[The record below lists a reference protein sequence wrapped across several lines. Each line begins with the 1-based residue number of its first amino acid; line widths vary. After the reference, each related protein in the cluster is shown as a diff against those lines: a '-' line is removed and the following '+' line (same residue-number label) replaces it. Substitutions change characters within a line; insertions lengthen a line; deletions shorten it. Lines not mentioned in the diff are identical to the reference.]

1 MKKMKK
7 SKSLFAAILAVLSIG
22 LVSCGNENNPS
33 QPSNNPTTP
42 SNNSQT
48 PSVKNSYTF
57 DVNGELK
64 EGMTVT
70 LIFKNNGSAIVEQ
83 ASVVY
88 SVDDASK
95 ATVSGNKITFTGNG
109 TVKITATYKGET
121 IEKTVEVAEGEH
133 IYTIAEAKAASSD
146 LNNLIKMRGKVT
158 ASLGKSAY
166 ISDTTGGAYIYNWS
180 FNSADT
186 AITNKSFTVGQ
197 TVDITA
203 FIVHSNS
210 KDKNGNQNERGLQIS
225 NWNSEKRERVSGT
238 SAIVSTTEVEA
249 MKPIELDEA
258 GYKALTYDKVGNLYT
273 FEAEYVSGNP
283 KEKGVNVKFKL
294 GNTDIVLR
302 TDKYDPASPSD
313 TLVTG
318 KKYKITAPLSW
329 FNGAQFAYASSGVS
343 IVEAD
348 AKPLEVSYTGNA
360 YVGQKVTLETTASGV
375 KVTEGVT
382 YTIEEGIDLASLE
395 NGVLTI
401 TGEGTIKVKATY
413 VKDGK
418 TLTAEVTINATAL
431 ALSKLSELKSMTSGK
446 VKSRGYV
453 MGYTGT
459 PRIDYGLYDKVFIAD
474 GEDYFILYKVKP
486 EQLTGINVG
495 DLIEFTGDIS
505 HFPNGSV
512 TTYETRNNVIT
523 KLTEADPS
531 IVKPTATE
539 LTSSSATF
547 TFGQDNISKAYKIN
561 QGVVISNT
569 EDSSGNMTVKFTLG
583 SNEYDLFMDSRD
595 YEITKDPFTKLTVGT
610 VFNANVFAAASNFF
624 CPSNI
629 EIISQQ
635 EVLTMDK
642 EKAEINIHGNDKT
655 LQLNATYT
663 GGSNTDPIVWSSS
676 AESVATVDQN
686 GLVTGVAVG
695 ETIITAKKSETLSV
709 QAKITVVD
717 ENITKVKVSFNSDIA
732 DLLTIDDSA
741 KTATLT
747 TQGITFLIKQEGS
760 PTPLSQM
767 KDYLSSSNSLRFYQG
782 YSMEIS
788 VASGTIK
795 AIKPDSYA
803 KKAFTAKNISSTDF
817 TVTDIDTVS
826 MKNTT
831 SSKISMKAVKQVQIF
846 SLEFTLGE

>member
-22 LVSCGNENNPS
+22 LVSCGNESS
-33 QPSNNPTTP
+33 QPSSNPTTP

-109 TVKITATYKGET
+109 SVKITATYKGET

-133 IYTIAEAKAASSD
+133 IYTIAEAKAATSD
-146 LNNLIKMRGKVT
+146 MNNLIKMRGKVT

-180 FNSADT
+180 FNNADT

-203 FIVHSNS
+203 FIVHSN
-210 KDKNGNQNERGLQIS
+210 NGGERGLQIS
-225 NWNSEKRERVSGT
+225 NWNSEKKERVNGT

-258 GYKALTYDKVGNLYT
+258 GFKALTSDKVGNLYT
-273 FEAEYVSGNP
+273 FEAEYVSGKP
-283 KEKGVNVKFKL
+283 SKGTGVNVKFKL

-302 TDKYDPASPSD
+302 TDSYDPAVPSD

-360 YVGQKVTLETTASGV
+360 YVGEIVNLETTANGV

-382 YTIEEGIDLASLE
+382 YTIEEGSDLASLE
-395 NGVLTI
+395 NDVLTI

-453 MGYTGT
+453 MGHTGT
-459 PRIDYGLYDKVFIAD
+459 PRSDYGLYDKVFVAD
-474 GEDYFILYKVKP
+474 GEDYFILYKVQP
-486 EQLTGINVG
+486 EQLTGIKVG

-505 HFPNGSV
+505 HYANGSV
-512 TTYETRNNVIT
+512 TTYETKNNVIT
-523 KLTEADPS
+523 KLTEADSS

-539 LTSSSATF
+539 LTSTSAAF
-547 TFGQDNISKAYKIN
+547 AFGQANISKAYKIN
-561 QGVVISNT
+561 QGVVVSNT

-595 YEITKDPFTKLTVGT
+595 YEITKDPFTKLTAGA
-610 VFNANVFAAASNFF
+610 VFNANVFAAATNFF

-629 EIISQQ
+629 EITSQQ
-635 EVLTMDK
+635 EVFTMDK

-695 ETIITAKKSETLSV
+695 ETIITAKKSETLKA
-709 QAKITVVD
+709 QARITVVD
-717 ENITKVKVSFNSDIA
+717 ENITTVTVSFNSDIA

-760 PTPLSQM
+760 TTPLSDM
-767 KDYLSSSNSLRFYQG
+767 KKYLSNNSLRFYKG

-795 AIKPDSYA
+795 AIKPDSYSS
-803 KKAFTAKNISSTDF
+803 KAFTKDNI
-817 TVTDIDTVS
+817 
-826 MKNTT
+826 
-831 SSKISMKAVKQVQIF
+831 Q
-846 SLEFTLGE
+846 

>member
-22 LVSCGNENNPS
+22 LVSCGNESS

-109 TVKITATYKGET
+109 SIKITATYKGET

-146 LNNLIKMRGKVT
+146 ASHLIKMRGKVT
-158 ASLGKSAY
+158 ASLGTSAY

-180 FNSADT
+180 YNNADT
-186 AITNKSFTVGQ
+186 AITNKAFTVGQ

-203 FIVHSNS
+203 FIVHST
-210 KDKNGNQNERGLQIS
+210 NGGERGLQIS
-225 NWNSEKRERVSGT
+225 NYNSGSRVSGT

-313 TLVTG
+313 TLVAG

-343 IVEAD
+343 IVETD
-348 AKPLEVSYTGNA
+348 SKPLEVSYTGNA

-382 YTIEEGIDLASLE
+382 YTIEEGSNLASLE

-418 TLTAEVTINATAL
+418 TLTAEVTINATSL
-431 ALSKLSELKSMTSGK
+431 TLSKLSELKSMTSGK
-446 VKSRGYV
+446 VKSRGYI

-459 PRIDYGLYDKVFIAD
+459 PRSDSGLYDKVFIAD
-474 GEDYFILYKVKP
+474 GEDYFILYKVQPK
-486 EQLTGINVG
+486 QLTGINVG

-505 HFPNGSV
+505 HYLNESV
-512 TTYETRNNVIT
+512 TTYETKNNVIT
-523 KLTEADPS
+523 KLTETDSS
-531 IVKPTATE
+531 IIKPTATE
-539 LTSSSATF
+539 LTSSSAVF
-547 TFGQDNISKAYKIN
+547 AFGQANISKAYKIN
-561 QGVVISNT
+561 QGVVVSNT
-569 EDSSGNMTVKFTLG
+569 EDSKGNMTVKFTLG
-583 SNEYDLFMDSRD
+583 SNEYDLFMDKRD
-595 YEITKDPFTKLTVGT
+595 YDITKDPFTKLKAGA
-610 VFNANVFAAASNFF
+610 VFNADVFAAASNFF

-629 EIISQQ
+629 QITGEQ
-635 EVLTMDK
+635 EVLTLDK
-642 EKAEINIHGNDKT
+642 KEGTINIHDNNKT

-663 GGSNTDPIVWSSS
+663 GTNASAIVWSSS

-695 ETIITAKKSETLSV
+695 ETIITAKKSETLKV

-717 ENITKVKVSFNSDIA
+717 KNVTTVTIKSTDFGLSGVQKSIVDKTIKGLNFKISGPNTSGICNFKPNYFGIYKGNKIEISCNLGLINKVIFTCNANGTAKGGPKNFTGTNYTAGEEETGIWELATGASSLSLTASEAQVQIT
-732 DLLTIDDSA
+732 
-741 KTATLT
+741 
-747 TQGITFLIKQEGS
+747 Q
-760 PTPLSQM
+760 
-767 KDYLSSSNSLRFYQG
+767 
-782 YSMEIS
+782 MEIS
-788 VASGTIK
+788 YIPSA
-795 AIKPDSYA
+795 
-803 KKAFTAKNISSTDF
+803 
-817 TVTDIDTVS
+817 
-826 MKNTT
+826 
-831 SSKISMKAVKQVQIF
+831 
-846 SLEFTLGE
+846 E

>member
-22 LVSCGNENNPS
+22 LVSCGNES
-33 QPSNNPTTP
+33 SQQPSNNPTTP

-109 TVKITATYKGET
+109 SIKITATYKGET

-133 IYTIAEAKAASSD
+133 IYTIAEAKAAKSD

-203 FIVHSNS
+203 FIVHST
-210 KDKNGNQNERGLQIS
+210 NGGERGLQIS
-225 NWNSEKRERVSGT
+225 NWNSEKKERVSGT

-258 GYKALTYDKVGNLYT
+258 GFKALTSDKVGNLYT
-273 FEAEYVSGNP
+273 FEAEYVSGKP
-283 KEKGVNVKFKL
+283 SKGTGANVKFKL

-302 TDKYDPASPSD
+302 TDSYDPAVPSD

-343 IVEAD
+343 IVDAD
-348 AKPLEVSYTGNA
+348 SKPLEVSYTGDA
-360 YVGQKVTLETTASGV
+360 YVGEFVNLVTTASGV

-382 YTIEEGIDLASLE
+382 YTIEEGSNLASLA

-418 TLTAEVTINATAL
+418 TLTAEVTINATNL
-431 ALSKLSELKSMTSGK
+431 TLSKLSELKSKTKGKK

-453 MGYTGT
+453 MGYTET
-459 PRIDYGLYDKVFIAD
+459 PRSQSGLYDKVFIAD
-474 GEDYFILYKVKP
+474 GEDYFILYQVQP
-486 EQLTGINVG
+486 EQLAGINVG
-495 DLIEFTGDIS
+495 DLIEFTGYIQNYEQPD
-505 HFPNGSV
+505 V
-512 TTYETRNNVIT
+512 TTYETVSNVIT
-523 KLTEADPS
+523 KLTETDSS

-539 LTSSSATF
+539 LTSSSAAF
-547 TFGQDNISKAYKIN
+547 AFGQANISKAYKIN

-569 EDSSGNMTVKFTLG
+569 KDSKGNMIVKFTLG

-595 YEITKDPFTKLTVGT
+595 YDITKDPFTKLTVGA
-610 VFNANVFAAASNFF
+610 VFNADVFAAATNFF

-629 EIISQQ
+629 EITSQQ
-635 EVLTMDK
+635 EVLTLDK
-642 EKAEINIHGNDKT
+642 EEGTINIHGNDKT
-655 LQLNATYT
+655 LQLNATY
-663 GGSNTDPIVWSSS
+663 GGTNTAPIVWSSS
-676 AESVATVDQN
+676 VESVATVNQN

-695 ETIITAKKSETLSV
+695 ETIITAKKSETLYV

-717 ENITKVKVSFNSDIA
+717 ENITKVTISASDLTEMETAGAVNQEVKGIKFEISNGIVNVANIRVYQDQTLKLTSNIGLMTKVVFTCTASGD
-732 DLLTIDDSA
+732 A
-741 KTATLT
+741 KYGPGCFTGTNYTAGEEETGTWELAAGASSLTLT
-747 TQGITFLIKQEGS
+747 ASKKQVRITQ
-760 PTPLSQM
+760 
-767 KDYLSSSNSLRFYQG
+767 
-782 YSMEIS
+782 MEIS
-788 VASGTIK
+788 YIPSA
-795 AIKPDSYA
+795 
-803 KKAFTAKNISSTDF
+803 
-817 TVTDIDTVS
+817 
-826 MKNTT
+826 
-831 SSKISMKAVKQVQIF
+831 
-846 SLEFTLGE
+846 E

>member
-22 LVSCGNENNPS
+22 LVSCGNEKNPS
-33 QPSNNPTTP
+33 QQP

-109 TVKITATYKGET
+109 SIKITATYKGET

-133 IYTIAEAKAASSD
+133 IYTIAEAKAAKSD

-180 FNSADT
+180 SNNADT

-203 FIVHSNS
+203 FIVHST
-210 KDKNGNQNERGLQIS
+210 NGGERGLQIS
-225 NWNSEKRERVSGT
+225 NWNSEKKERVSGT

-258 GYKALTYDKVGNLYT
+258 GFKALTYDKVGNLYT
-273 FEAEYVSGNP
+273 FEAEYVSGKP
-283 KEKGVNVKFKL
+283 SKGTGANVKFKL

-302 TDKYDPASPSD
+302 TDSYDPAVPSD

-348 AKPLEVSYTGNA
+348 SEPLEVSYTGNA
-360 YVGQKVTLETTASGV
+360 YVGEIVNLETTASGV

-382 YTIEEGIDLASLE
+382 YTIEEGSNLASLE

-431 ALSKLSELKSMTSGK
+431 TLSKLSELKSKTTGK

-459 PRIDYGLYDKVFIAD
+459 PRSDSGLYDKVFVAD
-474 GEDYFILYKVKP
+474 GEDYFILYKVQP

-495 DLIEFTGDIS
+495 DLIEFTGDIQ
-505 HFPNGSV
+505 HYKQADV
-512 TTYETRNNVIT
+512 TTYETAHNVIT
-523 KLTEADPS
+523 KLTETDSS

-539 LTSSSATF
+539 LTSSSAAF
-547 TFGQDNISKAYKIN
+547 AFGQANISKAYKIN
-561 QGVVISNT
+561 QGVVVSNT
-569 EDSSGNMTVKFTLG
+569 ENSKGNMTVKFTLG
-583 SNEYDLFMDSRD
+583 LNEYDLFMDSRD
-595 YEITKDPFTKLTVGT
+595 YDITKDPFTKLKAGA
-610 VFNANVFAAASNFF
+610 VFNADVFAAATNFF

-629 EIISQQ
+629 EITGEQ
-635 EVLTMDK
+635 EVLTLDK
-642 EKAEINIHGNDKT
+642 KEGEINIRGNDKT

-663 GGSNTDPIVWSSS
+663 GSNTAAIVWSSS

-695 ETIITAKKSETLSV
+695 ETTITAKKSETLYV
-709 QAKITVVD
+709 EAKITVVD
-717 ENITKVKVSFNSDIA
+717 ENLTKVTVSFNSDIA
-732 DLLTIDDSA
+732 DLLTIDNSA

-747 TQGITFLIKQEGS
+747 TQGITFLIKQEDS

-767 KDYLSSSNSLRFYQG
+767 KDYLSRNSLRFYKG

-803 KKAFTAKNISSTDF
+803 KKAFTADNISSNDF

-831 SSKISMKAVKQVQIF
+831 SSKISMTAVSQVQIY
-846 SLEFTLGE
+846 SLEFTLGD

>member
-109 TVKITATYKGET
+109 SIKITATYKGET

-146 LNNLIKMRGKVT
+146 ASHLIKMRGKVT
-158 ASLGKSAY
+158 ASLGTSAY

-180 FNSADT
+180 YNNADT
-186 AITNKSFTVGQ
+186 AITNKAFTVGQ

-203 FIVHSNS
+203 FIVHST
-210 KDKNGNQNERGLQIS
+210 NGGERGLQIS
-225 NWNSEKRERVSGT
+225 NYNSGSRVSGT

-283 KEKGVNVKFKL
+283 KDKGVNVKFKL

-348 AKPLEVSYTGNA
+348 AKPLEVSYTGNT
-360 YVGQKVTLETTASGV
+360 YVGDKVTLVTTASGV

-382 YTIEEGIDLASLE
+382 YTIEEGSDLASLE

-418 TLTAEVTINATAL
+418 TLTAEVTINATSL
-431 ALSKLSELKSMTSGK
+431 TLSKLSKLKSMTEGKK

-453 MGYTGT
+453 MGHTGT
-459 PRIDYGLYDKVFIAD
+459 PRSDSGLYDKVFVAD
-474 GEDYFILYKVKP
+474 GEDYFILYKVLP

-495 DLIEFTGDIS
+495 DLIEFTGYIKNYKQSD
-505 HFPNGSV
+505 V
-512 TTYETRNNVIT
+512 TTYETVTNVIT
-523 KLTEADPS
+523 KLTEADSS

-539 LTSSSATF
+539 LTSSSAAF
-547 TFGQDNISKAYKIN
+547 AFGQANISKAFKIN
-561 QGVVISNT
+561 QGVVVSNT
-569 EDSSGNMTVKFTLG
+569 EDSKGNMTVKFTLG
-583 SNEYDLFMDSRD
+583 SNEYNLFMDSRD
-595 YEITKDPFTKLTVGT
+595 YDITNDPFTNLKVGA

-629 EIISQQ
+629 EISGQQ

-642 EKAEINIHGNDKT
+642 KEGTINIHGDDKT
-655 LQLNATYT
+655 LQLKATYT
-663 GGSNTDPIVWSSS
+663 GSNTGAITWSSS
-676 AESVATVDQN
+676 VESVATVDQN

-695 ETIITAKKSETLSV
+695 ETIITAKKSETLYA

-717 ENITKVKVSFNSDIA
+717 KNVTTVTIKPTDFGLTDVQKTSVDKTIKGLNFKISGSNTSGICTFKADCFGIYKGNKIEISSTLGLINKVIFTCKANGTAKYGPGNFTGANYTAGTENTGIWELAAGASSLSLTASEAQVRIT
-732 DLLTIDDSA
+732 
-741 KTATLT
+741 
-747 TQGITFLIKQEGS
+747 Q
-760 PTPLSQM
+760 
-767 KDYLSSSNSLRFYQG
+767 
-782 YSMEIS
+782 MEIS
-788 VASGTIK
+788 YIS
-795 AIKPDSYA
+795 
-803 KKAFTAKNISSTDF
+803 TA
-817 TVTDIDTVS
+817 
-826 MKNTT
+826 
-831 SSKISMKAVKQVQIF
+831 
-846 SLEFTLGE
+846 E

>member
-48 PSVKNSYTF
+48 PSVKSSYTF

-109 TVKITATYKGET
+109 SVKITATYKGET
-121 IEKTVEVAEGEH
+121 IEKTIEVAEGEH
-133 IYTIAEAKAASSD
+133 IYTIAEAKAATSD
-146 LNNLIKMRGKVT
+146 ANNLIKMRGKVT
-158 ASLGKSAY
+158 ASLGTSAY
-166 ISDTTGGAYIYNWS
+166 ISDSTGGAYIYNWS
-180 FNSADT
+180 LNNADT

-203 FIVHSNS
+203 FIVHSTN
-210 KDKNGNQNERGLQIS
+210 KGERGLQIS
-225 NWNSEKRERVSGT
+225 NYNSGSRVSGT

-313 TLVTG
+313 TLVAG

-360 YVGQKVTLETTASGV
+360 YVGKEVTLVTTASGV

-382 YTIEEGIDLASLE
+382 YTIEEGSDLASLE
-395 NGVLTI
+395 NDVLTI

-453 MGYTGT
+453 MGHTGT
-459 PRIDYGLYDKVFIAD
+459 PRSDYGLYDKVFVAD
-474 GEDYFILYKVKP
+474 GEDYFILYKVQP
-486 EQLTGINVG
+486 EQLTGIKVG

-505 HFPNGSV
+505 HYANGSV
-512 TTYETRNNVIT
+512 TTYETKNNVIT
-523 KLTEADPS
+523 KLTEADSS

-539 LTSSSATF
+539 LTSTSAAF
-547 TFGQDNISKAYKIN
+547 AFGQANISKAFKIN
-561 QGVVISNT
+561 QGVVVSNT

-595 YEITKDPFTKLTVGT
+595 YEITKDPFTKLTAGA
-610 VFNANVFAAASNFF
+610 VFNANVFAAATNFF

-629 EIISQQ
+629 EITSQQ
-635 EVLTMDK
+635 EVFTMDK

-695 ETIITAKKSETLSV
+695 ETIITAKKSETLKA
-709 QAKITVVD
+709 QARITVVD
-717 ENITKVKVSFNSDIA
+717 ENITTVTVSFNSDIA

-760 PTPLSQM
+760 TTPLSDM
-767 KDYLSSSNSLRFYQG
+767 KKYLSNNSLRFYKG

-795 AIKPDSYA
+795 AIKPDSYSS
-803 KKAFTAKNISSTDF
+803 KAFTKDNIQSNDF

-831 SSKISMKAVKQVQIF
+831 SSKISMTARNQVRIF
-846 SLEFTLGE
+846 SLEFTLGD

>member
-109 TVKITATYKGET
+109 SIKITATYKGET

-133 IYTIAEAKAASSD
+133 IYTIAEAKAAKSD
-146 LNNLIKMRGKVT
+146 ANNLIKMRGKVT
-158 ASLGKSAY
+158 ASLGTSAY

-180 FNSADT
+180 FNNADT

-225 NWNSEKRERVSGT
+225 NYNSGSRVSGT

-273 FEAEYVSGNP
+273 FEAEYVTGKPSKGT
-283 KEKGVNVKFKL
+283 GVNVKFKL

-302 TDKYDPASPSD
+302 TDKFDPAAPSD
-313 TLVTG
+313 TLVAG

-343 IVEAD
+343 IVDAD
-348 AKPLEVSYTGNA
+348 AKPLEVSYTGDA
-360 YVGQKVTLETTASGV
+360 YVGKEVTLVTTANGV

-382 YTIEEGIDLASLE
+382 YTIEEGSDLASLE
-395 NGVLTI
+395 NDVLTI

-459 PRIDYGLYDKVFIAD
+459 PRIDSGLYDKVFIAD

-486 EQLTGINVG
+486 EQLNGINVG
-495 DLIEFTGDIS
+495 DLIEFTGDIQ
-505 HFPNGSV
+505 HYKQGDV
-512 TTYETRNNVIT
+512 TTYETKNNVIT
-523 KLTEADPS
+523 KLTEADSS

-539 LTSSSATF
+539 LTSTSAAF
-547 TFGQDNISKAYKIN
+547 AFGQANISKAYKIN
-561 QGVVISNT
+561 QGVVVSNT
-569 EDSSGNMTVKFTLG
+569 EVSNENMTVKFTLG

-595 YEITKDPFTKLTVGT
+595 YDITKDPFTKLTVGA

-629 EIISQQ
+629 EITSQQ
-635 EVLTMDK
+635 EGLTLDK
-642 EKAEINIHGNDKT
+642 EEGTINIHGNDKT
-655 LQLNATYT
+655 LQLNATY
-663 GGSNTDPIVWSSS
+663 GGTNTAPIVWSSS
-676 AESVATVDQN
+676 VESVATVNQN

-695 ETIITAKKSETLSV
+695 ETIITAKKSETLYV

-717 ENITKVKVSFNSDIA
+717 ENITKVTISASDLTEMETAGAVNQEVKGIKFEISNGIVNVANIRVYQGQTLKLTSNIGLMTKVVFTCTASGD
-732 DLLTIDDSA
+732 A
-741 KTATLT
+741 KYGPGCFTGTNYTAGEEETGTWELAAGASSLTLT
-747 TQGITFLIKQEGS
+747 ASKKQVRITQ
-760 PTPLSQM
+760 
-767 KDYLSSSNSLRFYQG
+767 
-782 YSMEIS
+782 MEIS
-788 VASGTIK
+788 YIPSA
-795 AIKPDSYA
+795 
-803 KKAFTAKNISSTDF
+803 
-817 TVTDIDTVS
+817 
-826 MKNTT
+826 
-831 SSKISMKAVKQVQIF
+831 
-846 SLEFTLGE
+846 E

>member
-109 TVKITATYKGET
+109 SVKITATYKGET

-133 IYTIAEAKAASSD
+133 IYTIAEAKAATSNA
-146 LNNLIKMRGKVT
+146 NNLIKMRGKVT
-158 ASLGKSAY
+158 ASLGTSAY
-166 ISDTTGGAYIYNWS
+166 ISDSTGGAYIYNWS
-180 FNSADT
+180 FNNADT

-203 FIVHSNS
+203 FIVHSTN
-210 KDKNGNQNERGLQIS
+210 KGERGLQIS
-225 NWNSEKRERVSGT
+225 NFNSGSRVSGT

-313 TLVTG
+313 TLVAG

-360 YVGQKVTLETTASGV
+360 YVGKEVTLVTTANGV

-382 YTIEEGIDLASLE
+382 YTIEEGSNLASLA
-395 NGVLTI
+395 NDVLTI

-453 MGYTGT
+453 MGHTGT
-459 PRIDYGLYDKVFIAD
+459 PRSDYGLYDKVFVAD
-474 GEDYFILYKVKP
+474 GEDYFILYKVQP
-486 EQLTGINVG
+486 EQLTGIKVG

-505 HFPNGSV
+505 HYANGSV
-512 TTYETRNNVIT
+512 TTYETKNNVIT
-523 KLTEADPS
+523 KLTEADSP

-539 LTSSSATF
+539 LTSTSAAF
-547 TFGQDNISKAYKIN
+547 AFGQTTISKAYKIN
-561 QGVVISNT
+561 QGVVVSNT

-595 YEITKDPFTKLTVGT
+595 YDITKDPFTKLTAGA
-610 VFNANVFAAASNFF
+610 VFNANVFAAATNFF

-629 EIISQQ
+629 EITSQQ
-635 EVLTMDK
+635 EVFTMDK

-655 LQLNATYT
+655 LQLNATYA

-695 ETIITAKKSETLSV
+695 EAIITAKKSETLKV

-717 ENITKVKVSFNSDIA
+717 VNITKVTVAFNSEIA

-760 PTPLSQM
+760 NTPLSQM
-767 KDYLSSSNSLRFYQG
+767 KDYLSRNSLRFYKG

-803 KKAFTAKNISSTDF
+803 KKAFTADNISSDDF

-831 SSKISMKAVKQVQIF
+831 SSKISMKAENQVQIF

>member
-109 TVKITATYKGET
+109 SIKITATYKGET

-133 IYTIAEAKAASSD
+133 IYTIAEAKAATSD

-166 ISDTTGGAYIYNWS
+166 ISDSTGGAYIYNWS
-180 FNSADT
+180 FNNADT

-203 FIVHSNS
+203 FIVHST
-210 KDKNGNQNERGLQIS
+210 NGGERGLQIS
-225 NWNSEKRERVSGT
+225 NWNSEKKERVNGT

-249 MKPIELDEA
+249 MEPIELDEA
-258 GYKALTYDKVGNLYT
+258 GFKALTYDKVGNLYT
-273 FEAEYVSGNP
+273 FEAEYVSGKP
-283 KEKGVNVKFKL
+283 SKGTGVNVKFKL

-302 TDKYDPASPSD
+302 TDSYDPAVPSD
-313 TLVTG
+313 TLVAG

-348 AKPLEVSYTGNA
+348 SKPLEVSYTGNA
-360 YVGQKVTLETTASGV
+360 YVGEFVNLVTTASGV

-382 YTIEEGIDLASLE
+382 YTIEEGSNLASLE

-431 ALSKLSELKSMTSGK
+431 TLSKLSALKSMTTGK

-459 PRIDYGLYDKVFIAD
+459 PRSDSGLYDKVFIAD

-495 DLIEFTGDIS
+495 DLIEFTGDIQ
-505 HFPNGSV
+505 HYKQGDV
-512 TTYETRNNVIT
+512 TTYETAHNVIT
-523 KLTEADPS
+523 KLTEADSS

-539 LTSSSATF
+539 LTSSSAAF
-547 TFGQDNISKAYKIN
+547 TFGQANISKAYKIN
-561 QGVVISNT
+561 QAVVISNT
-569 EDSSGNMTVKFTLG
+569 EDSKGNMTVKFTLG
-583 SNEYDLFMDSRD
+583 SNEYELFMDSRD
-595 YEITKDPFTKLTVGT
+595 YDITKDPFTKLKAGAA
-610 VFNANVFAAASNFF
+610 FNADVFAAATNFF

-629 EIISQQ
+629 EITGEQ
-635 EVLTMDK
+635 EVLTLDK
-642 EKAEINIHGNDKT
+642 KEGEINIRGNDKT

-695 ETIITAKKSETLSV
+695 ETIITAKKSETLKA

-717 ENITKVKVSFNSDIA
+717 ENITKVTVSFSSDIA
-732 DLLTIDDSA
+732 DLLTIDNSA

-747 TQGITFLIKQEGS
+747 TQGITFLIKQEDS

-767 KDYLSSSNSLRFYQG
+767 KDYLSRNSLRFYKG

-803 KKAFTAKNISSTDF
+803 KKGFTADNISSNDF

-831 SSKISMKAVKQVQIF
+831 SSKISMTAVSQVQIY
-846 SLEFTLGE
+846 SLEFTLGD

>member
-109 TVKITATYKGET
+109 SVKITATYKGET

-146 LNNLIKMRGKVT
+146 ASHLIKMRGKVT
-158 ASLGKSAY
+158 ASLGTSAY

-180 FNSADT
+180 YNNADT
-186 AITNKSFTVGQ
+186 AITNKAFTVGQ

-203 FIVHSNS
+203 FIIHST
-210 KDKNGNQNERGLQIS
+210 NGGERGLQIS
-225 NWNSEKRERVSGT
+225 NYNSGSRVSGT

-313 TLVTG
+313 TLVAG

-348 AKPLEVSYTGNA
+348 SKPLEVSYTGNA
-360 YVGQKVTLETTASGV
+360 YVGEIVNLVTTASGV

-382 YTIEEGIDLASLE
+382 YTIEEGSNLASLE

-431 ALSKLSELKSMTSGK
+431 TLSKLSELKSMTTGK

-459 PRIDYGLYDKVFIAD
+459 PRSDTGLYDKVFIAD
-474 GEDYFILYKVKP
+474 GEDYFILYKVQP

-495 DLIEFTGDIS
+495 DLIEFTGDIQ
-505 HFPNGSV
+505 HYKQADV
-512 TTYETRNNVIT
+512 TTYETKNNVIT
-523 KLTEADPS
+523 KLTEADSS

-539 LTSSSATF
+539 LTSSSAAF
-547 TFGQDNISKAYKIN
+547 AFGQANISKAYKIN
-561 QGVVISNT
+561 HGVVVSNT
-569 EDSSGNMTVKFTLG
+569 KETNGNMTVKFTLG

-595 YEITKDPFTKLTVGT
+595 YDITKDPFTKLIAGA
-610 VFNANVFAAASNFF
+610 VFNADVFAAATNFF

-629 EIISQQ
+629 QITGEQ
-635 EVLTMDK
+635 EVLTLDK
-642 EKAEINIHGNDKT
+642 KEGEINIHGNEKT

-663 GGSNTDPIVWSSS
+663 GSNTGAIVWSSS

-695 ETIITAKKSETLSV
+695 ETIITAKKSETLYA

-717 ENITKVKVSFNSDIA
+717 ENITKVTVSFNSDIA
-732 DLLTIDDSA
+732 NLLTIDDST

-747 TQGITFLIKQEGS
+747 TQGITFLIKQEDS

-767 KDYLSSSNSLRFYQG
+767 KDYLKRNSLRFYKG

-795 AIKPDSYA
+795 AISPNSYA
-803 KKAFTAKNISSTDF
+803 KKAFTAENISSKDF
-817 TVTDIDTVS
+817 TVTDTDTVS

-831 SSKISMKAVKQVQIF
+831 SSKISMTAVNQVQIY
-846 SLEFTLGE
+846 SLEFTLGD

>member
-22 LVSCGNENNPS
+22 LVSCGN
-33 QPSNNPTTP
+33 QQQP

-48 PSVKNSYTF
+48 ASVKNPYTF

-95 ATVSGNKITFTGNG
+95 ATVSGNKITFTGSG
-109 TVKITATYKGET
+109 SIKITATYKGET

-133 IYTIAEAKAASSD
+133 IYTIAEAKAAKSD
-146 LNNLIKMRGKVT
+146 MNNLIKMRGKVT

-166 ISDTTGGAYIYNWS
+166 ISDSTGGAYIYNWY
-180 FNSADT
+180 FNNADT

-203 FIVHSNS
+203 FIVHST
-210 KDKNGNQNERGLQIS
+210 NGGERGLQIS
-225 NWNSEKRERVSGT
+225 NFNLEKKERVSGT

-258 GYKALTYDKVGNLYT
+258 GFKALTSDKVGNLYT
-273 FEAEYVSGNP
+273 FEAEYVSGKP
-283 KEKGVNVKFKL
+283 SKGTGVNVKFKL

-302 TDKYDPASPSD
+302 TDKLDPAAPSD
-313 TLVTG
+313 TLVAG

-348 AKPLEVSYTGNA
+348 SEPLEVSYTGDA
-360 YVGQKVTLETTASGV
+360 YVGEFVNLVTTASGV

-382 YTIEEGIDLASLE
+382 YTIEEGSNLASLA

-418 TLTAEVTINATAL
+418 TLTAEVTINATVL
-431 ALSKLSELKSMTSGK
+431 ALSKLSELKSMDKGKK

-453 MGYTGT
+453 MGYTET
-459 PRIDYGLYDKVFIAD
+459 PRSKSELFFYDKVFIAD
-474 GEDYFILYKVKP
+474 GEDYYILYKVLP

-495 DLIEFTGDIS
+495 DLIEFTGYIQNYEQPD
-505 HFPNGSV
+505 V
-512 TTYETRNNVIT
+512 TTYETTSNVIT
-523 KLTEADPS
+523 KLTEADSS

-539 LTSSSATF
+539 LTSSSAAF

-561 QGVVISNT
+561 HGVVISNT
-569 EDSSGNMTVKFTLG
+569 KDSKGNMIVKFTLG
-583 SNEYDLFMDSRD
+583 LNEYELFINSSD
-595 YEITKDPFTKLTVGT
+595 YDITKDSYTKLKAGA
-610 VFNANVFAAASNFF
+610 VFNADVFAAATNFF

-629 EIISQQ
+629 EITGEQ
-635 EVLTMDK
+635 EVLTLDK
-642 EKAEINIHGNDKT
+642 KEGEINIHGNDKT
-655 LQLNATYT
+655 LQLKATYA

-695 ETIITAKKSETLSV
+695 ETTITAKKSETLYAK
-709 QAKITVVD
+709 AKITVVD
-717 ENITKVKVSFNSDIA
+717 KNVTTVTIKTTDFDLTGVQKSSVDKTIKGLNFKISGSNNQGICNFNAKGYVGIYKGNKIEISSNLGLINKVIFTCNA
-732 DLLTIDDSA
+732 NGTA
-741 KTATLT
+741 KGGPKNFTGTNYTAGEEETGIWELAAGASSLTLT
-747 TQGITFLIKQEGS
+747 ASEGQVQITQ
-760 PTPLSQM
+760 
-767 KDYLSSSNSLRFYQG
+767 
-782 YSMEIS
+782 MEIS
-788 VASGTIK
+788 YIPSA
-795 AIKPDSYA
+795 
-803 KKAFTAKNISSTDF
+803 
-817 TVTDIDTVS
+817 
-826 MKNTT
+826 
-831 SSKISMKAVKQVQIF
+831 
-846 SLEFTLGE
+846 E

>member
-109 TVKITATYKGET
+109 SIKITATYKGET

-146 LNNLIKMRGKVT
+146 ASHLIKMRGKVT
-158 ASLGKSAY
+158 ASLGTSAY

-180 FNSADT
+180 YNNADT
-186 AITNKSFTVGQ
+186 AITNKAFTVGQ

-203 FIVHSNS
+203 FIVHST
-210 KDKNGNQNERGLQIS
+210 NGGERGLQIS
-225 NWNSEKRERVSGT
+225 NYNSGSRVSGT

-294 GNTDIVLR
+294 GKTDIVLR

-313 TLVTG
+313 TLVAG

-348 AKPLEVSYTGNA
+348 SEPLEVSYTGNA
-360 YVGQKVTLETTASGV
+360 YVGDKVTLVTTASGV

-382 YTIEEGIDLASLE
+382 YTIEEGSNLASLE

-401 TGEGTIKVKATY
+401 TGEGAIKVKATY

-431 ALSKLSELKSMTSGK
+431 TLSKLSELKSMTTGK

-459 PRIDYGLYDKVFIAD
+459 PRSDSGLYDKVFIAD
-474 GEDYFILYKVKP
+474 GEDYFILYKVQP

-495 DLIEFTGDIS
+495 DLIEFTGDIQ
-505 HFPNGSV
+505 HYKQADV
-512 TTYETRNNVIT
+512 TTYETKNNVIT
-523 KLTEADPS
+523 KLTEADSS

-539 LTSSSATF
+539 LTSSSAAF
-547 TFGQDNISKAYKIN
+547 AFGQANISKAYKIN
-561 QGVVISNT
+561 QGVVTSNT
-569 EDSSGNMTVKFTLG
+569 KDSKGNMTVKFTLG
-583 SNEYDLFMDSRD
+583 SNEYELFMDSRD
-595 YEITKDPFTKLTVGT
+595 YDITKDPFTKLTVGA
-610 VFNANVFAAASNFF
+610 VFNADVFAAASNFF

-629 EIISQQ
+629 EITGEQ
-635 EVLTMDK
+635 EVLTLDK
-642 EKAEINIHGNDKT
+642 KEGEINIHGNDKT

-663 GGSNTDPIVWSSS
+663 GTNADPIVWSSS

-695 ETIITAKKSETLSV
+695 ETTITAKKSETLSV
-709 QAKITVVD
+709 YAKITVVD
-717 ENITKVKVSFNSDIA
+717 ENITKVKVSFNSGIA
-732 DLLTIDDSA
+732 NLLTIYDST
-741 KTATLT
+741 KTATFT
-747 TQGITFLIKQEGS
+747 TQGITFLIKQGGS
-760 PTPLSQM
+760 NTPLSQM
-767 KDYLSSSNSLRFYQG
+767 KNYLSRNSLRFYKD

-803 KKAFTAKNISSTDF
+803 KKAFTAENISSKDF
-817 TVTDIDTVS
+817 TVTDTDTVS

-831 SSKISMKAVKQVQIF
+831 SSKISMTAVNQVQIY
-846 SLEFTLGE
+846 SLEFTLGD

>member
-88 SVDDASK
+88 SVDDTSK
-95 ATVSGNKITFTGNG
+95 ATVSGNKITFTGSG
-109 TVKITATYKGET
+109 SVKITATYKGEK

-133 IYTIAEAKAASSD
+133 IYTIAEAKAATSD
-146 LNNLIKMRGKVT
+146 ANNLIKMRGKVT
-158 ASLGKSAY
+158 ASLGTSAY
-166 ISDTTGGAYIYNWS
+166 ISDSTGGAYIYNWS

-203 FIVHSNS
+203 FIVHSNK
-210 KDKNGNQNERGLQIS
+210 KDKKGNQIERGLQIS
-225 NWNSEKRERVSGT
+225 NYNSGSRVSGT

-258 GYKALTYDKVGNLYT
+258 GFKALTYDKVGNLYT
-273 FEAEYVSGNP
+273 FEAEYVSGKPSQGN
-283 KEKGVNVKFKL
+283 GVDVKFKL
-294 GNTDIVLR
+294 GNTDITLR
-302 TDKYDPASPSD
+302 TDKFDPAAPSD
-313 TLVTG
+313 TLVAG

-360 YVGQKVTLETTASGV
+360 YVGQKVTLETTTSGV

-382 YTIEEGIDLASLE
+382 YTIEEGSNLASLE

-418 TLTAEVTINATAL
+418 TLTAEVTINATAF

-459 PRIDYGLYDKVFIAD
+459 PRIDYGLYDKVFVAD
-474 GEDYFILYKVKP
+474 GEDYFILYKVQP
-486 EQLTGINVG
+486 EQLTGIKVG

-505 HFPNGSV
+505 HYTNGSV
-512 TTYETRNNVIT
+512 TTYETKNNVIT
-523 KLTEADPS
+523 KLTEADSS

-539 LTSSSATF
+539 LTSSSAAF
-547 TFGQDNISKAYKIN
+547 AFGQANISKAYKIN
-561 QGVVISNT
+561 QGVVVSNT

-595 YEITKDPFTKLTVGT
+595 YDITKDPFTKLTVGA
-610 VFNANVFAAASNFF
+610 VFNANVFAAATNFF

-629 EIISQQ
+629 EITSQQ
-635 EVLTMDK
+635 EVLTLDK
-642 EKAEINIHGNDKT
+642 EEGTINIHGNDKT
-655 LQLNATYT
+655 LQLNATY
-663 GGSNTDPIVWSSS
+663 GGSNTAPIVWSSS
-676 AESVATVDQN
+676 VESVATVDQN

-695 ETIITAKKSETLSV
+695 ETIITAKKSETLKV

-717 ENITKVKVSFNSDIA
+717 VNITKVTISASDLTETAAGAVNQEVKGIKIEISNGMVNVANLRVYKGQTLKLTSNIGLMTKVAFTCTASGE
-732 DLLTIDDSA
+732 A
-741 KTATLT
+741 KYGPGCFTGTNYTAGEEETGTWELAAGASSLTLT
-747 TQGITFLIKQEGS
+747 ASKNQVRITQ
-760 PTPLSQM
+760 
-767 KDYLSSSNSLRFYQG
+767 
-782 YSMEIS
+782 MEIS
-788 VASGTIK
+788 YIPSA
-795 AIKPDSYA
+795 
-803 KKAFTAKNISSTDF
+803 
-817 TVTDIDTVS
+817 
-826 MKNTT
+826 
-831 SSKISMKAVKQVQIF
+831 
-846 SLEFTLGE
+846 E

>member
-22 LVSCGNENNPS
+22 LVSCGNESS

-109 TVKITATYKGET
+109 SVKITATYKGET

-133 IYTIAEAKAASSD
+133 IYTIAEAKAATSD
-146 LNNLIKMRGKVT
+146 ANNLIKMRGKVT
-158 ASLGKSAY
+158 ASLGTSAY
-166 ISDTTGGAYIYNWS
+166 ISDSTGGAYIYNWS
-180 FNSADT
+180 FNNADT

-203 FIVHSNS
+203 FIVHST
-210 KDKNGNQNERGLQIS
+210 NGGERGLQIS
-225 NWNSEKRERVSGT
+225 NYNREKKERVNGT

-249 MKPIELDEA
+249 MEPIELDEA
-258 GYKALTYDKVGNLYT
+258 GFKALTYDKVGNLYT
-273 FEAEYVSGNP
+273 FEAEYVSGKP
-283 KEKGVNVKFKL
+283 SKGTGVNVKFKL

-302 TDKYDPASPSD
+302 TDSYDPAVPSD

-343 IVEAD
+343 IVDAD
-348 AKPLEVSYTGNA
+348 SEPLEVSYTGDA
-360 YVGQKVTLETTASGV
+360 YVGEIVNLVTTASGV

-382 YTIEEGIDLASLE
+382 YTIEEGSNLASLA

-418 TLTAEVTINATAL
+418 TLTAEVTIDATVL
-431 ALSKLSELKSMTSGK
+431 TLSKLSELKSMTEGKK

-453 MGYTGT
+453 MGYTET
-459 PRIDYGLYDKVFIAD
+459 PRSKSGLYDKVFIAD
-474 GEDYFILYKVKP
+474 GEDYYILYKVLP

-495 DLIEFTGDIS
+495 DLIEFTGYIKNFKQSD
-505 HFPNGSV
+505 V
-512 TTYETRNNVIT
+512 TTYETTSNVIT
-523 KLTEADPS
+523 KLTEADSS

-539 LTSSSATF
+539 LTSSSAAF
-547 TFGQDNISKAYKIN
+547 TFGQTNISKAFKIN

-569 EDSSGNMTVKFTLG
+569 KDSSGNMIVKFTLG
-583 SNEYDLFMDSRD
+583 LNEYELFINSSD
-595 YEITKDPFTKLTVGT
+595 YDITKDSFTKLKAGA
-610 VFNANVFAAASNFF
+610 VFNADVFADATNFF

-629 EIISQQ
+629 QITGEQ
-635 EVLTMDK
+635 EVLTLDK
-642 EKAEINIHGNDKT
+642 EKGEINIHGNDKT
-655 LQLNATYT
+655 LQLNATYA

-695 ETIITAKKSETLSV
+695 ETTITAKKSETLSV

-717 ENITKVKVSFNSDIA
+717 KNVTTVTIKTTDFDLTGVQKSSVDKTIKGLNFKISGSNNQGICNFNAKGYVGIYKGNKIEISSNLGLINKVIFTCNA
-732 DLLTIDDSA
+732 NGTA
-741 KTATLT
+741 KGGPKNFTGTNYTAGEEETGIWELAAGASSLTLT
-747 TQGITFLIKQEGS
+747 ASIAQVQITQ
-760 PTPLSQM
+760 
-767 KDYLSSSNSLRFYQG
+767 
-782 YSMEIS
+782 MEIS
-788 VASGTIK
+788 
-795 AIKPDSYA
+795 Y
-803 KKAFTAKNISSTDF
+803 ISS
-817 TVTDIDTVS
+817 
-826 MKNTT
+826 
-831 SSKISMKAVKQVQIF
+831 A
-846 SLEFTLGE
+846 E

>member
-1 MKKMKK
+1 MKK

-109 TVKITATYKGET
+109 SIKITATYKGET

-133 IYTIAEAKAASSD
+133 IYTIAEAKAAKSD
-146 LNNLIKMRGKVT
+146 ANNLIKMRGKVT
-158 ASLGKSAY
+158 ASLGTSAY

-180 FNSADT
+180 FNNADT

-203 FIVHSNS
+203 FIVHST
-210 KDKNGNQNERGLQIS
+210 NGGERGLQIS
-225 NWNSEKRERVSGT
+225 NYNREKKERVNGT

-258 GYKALTYDKVGNLYT
+258 GFKALTSDKVGNLYT
-273 FEAEYVSGNP
+273 FEAEYVSGKP
-283 KEKGVNVKFKL
+283 SKGTGVNVKFKL

-302 TDKYDPASPSD
+302 TDSYDPAVPSD

-343 IVEAD
+343 IVDAD
-348 AKPLEVSYTGNA
+348 SEPLEVSYTGDA
-360 YVGQKVTLETTASGV
+360 YVGEFVNLVTTASGV

-382 YTIEEGIDLASLE
+382 YTIEEGSNLASLA

-418 TLTAEVTINATAL
+418 TLTAEVTIKATVL
-431 ALSKLSELKSMTSGK
+431 TLSKLSELKSKTKGKK

-453 MGYTGT
+453 MGYTET
-459 PRIDYGLYDKVFIAD
+459 PRSKSGLYDKVFIAD
-474 GEDYFILYKVKP
+474 GEDYYILYKVLP
-486 EQLTGINVG
+486 EQLAGINVG
-495 DLIEFTGDIS
+495 DLIEFTGYIQNYEQPD
-505 HFPNGSV
+505 V
-512 TTYETRNNVIT
+512 TTYETVSNVIT
-523 KLTEADPS
+523 KLTEADAS

-539 LTSSSATF
+539 LTSSSAAF
-547 TFGQDNISKAYKIN
+547 TFGQPNISKAYKIK

-569 EDSSGNMTVKFTLG
+569 KDSKGNMIVEFTLG
-583 SNEYDLFMDSRD
+583 LNEYELFINSSD
-595 YEITKDPFTKLTVGT
+595 YDITKDSFTKLKAGA
-610 VFNANVFAAASNFF
+610 VFNADVFADATNFF

-629 EIISQQ
+629 QITGEQ
-635 EVLTMDK
+635 EVLTLDK
-642 EKAEINIHGNDKT
+642 EKGEINIHGNDKT
-655 LQLNATYT
+655 LQLNATYA

-695 ETIITAKKSETLSV
+695 ETTITAKKSETLSV

-717 ENITKVKVSFNSDIA
+717 KNVTTVTIKTTDFDLTGVQKSSVDKTIKGLNFKISGSNNQGICNFNAKGYVGIYKGNKIEISSNLGLINKVIFTCNA
-732 DLLTIDDSA
+732 NGTA
-741 KTATLT
+741 KGGPKNFTGTNYTAGEEETGIWELAAGASSLTLT
-747 TQGITFLIKQEGS
+747 ASIAQVQITQ
-760 PTPLSQM
+760 
-767 KDYLSSSNSLRFYQG
+767 
-782 YSMEIS
+782 MEIS
-788 VASGTIK
+788 
-795 AIKPDSYA
+795 Y
-803 KKAFTAKNISSTDF
+803 ISS
-817 TVTDIDTVS
+817 
-826 MKNTT
+826 
-831 SSKISMKAVKQVQIF
+831 A
-846 SLEFTLGE
+846 E

>member
-22 LVSCGNENNPS
+22 LVSCGNESS

-70 LIFKNNGSAIVEQ
+70 LIFKNNGSPIVEQ

-88 SVDDASK
+88 SVDDTSK

-109 TVKITATYKGET
+109 SIKITATYKGET

-146 LNNLIKMRGKVT
+146 ASHLIKMRGKVT
-158 ASLGKSAY
+158 ASLGTSAY
-166 ISDTTGGAYIYNWS
+166 ISDSTGGAYIYNWS
-180 FNSADT
+180 FNNADT
-186 AITNKSFTVGQ
+186 AITNKAFTVGQ

-203 FIVHSNS
+203 FIVHSNK
-210 KDKNGNQNERGLQIS
+210 KDKNGNQIERGLQIS
-225 NWNSEKRERVSGT
+225 NYNSGRVDGT

-273 FEAEYVSGNP
+273 FEAEYVSGKP
-283 KEKGVNVKFKL
+283 SKGTGVDVKFKL

-302 TDKYDPASPSD
+302 TDKFDPASPSD
-313 TLVTG
+313 TLVAG

-348 AKPLEVSYTGNA
+348 SEPLEVSYTGNA
-360 YVGQKVTLETTASGV
+360 YVGDKVTLVTTASGV

-382 YTIEEGIDLASLE
+382 YTIEEGSDLASLE

-418 TLTAEVTINATAL
+418 TLTAEVTINATSL
-431 ALSKLSELKSMTSGK
+431 TLSKLSKLKSMTSGK

-459 PRIDYGLYDKVFIAD
+459 PRIDSGLYDKVFIAD
-474 GEDYFILYKVKP
+474 GEDYFILYKVQP

-505 HFPNGSV
+505 HYPNGSV
-512 TTYETRNNVIT
+512 TTYETKNNVIT
-523 KLTEADPS
+523 KLTETDSS

-539 LTSSSATF
+539 LTSSSAVF
-547 TFGQDNISKAYKIN
+547 AFGQANISKAYKIN
-561 QGVVISNT
+561 QGVVVSNT
-569 EDSSGNMTVKFTLG
+569 EDSKGNMTVKFTLG
-583 SNEYDLFMDSRD
+583 SNEYELFMDSRD
-595 YEITKDPFTKLTVGT
+595 YDISKDPFTKLTAGA

-629 EIISQQ
+629 EITSQQ

-642 EKAEINIHGNDKT
+642 KEGTINIHGNNKT
-655 LQLNATYT
+655 LQLNATYA

-676 AESVATVDQN
+676 TESVATVDQN

-695 ETIITAKKSETLSV
+695 ETTITAKKSETLKA

-717 ENITKVKVSFNSDIA
+717 ENITTVTVSFNSDIDNLFLA
-732 DLLTIDDSA
+732 DDSA

-747 TQGITFLIKQEGS
+747 TQGITFLFKQGS
-760 PTPLSQM
+760 SNIAPSQM
-767 KDYLSSSNSLRFYQG
+767 KRYLSSNSLRFYQG

-795 AIKPDSYA
+795 AISPDSNPS
-803 KKAFTAKNISSTDF
+803 KPFTKDSISSDDF

-826 MKNTT
+826 MINTT
-831 SSKISMKAVKQVQIF
+831 SSKISMKAEKQVKIN
-846 SLEFTLGE
+846 SLEFTLGD

>member
-133 IYTIAEAKAASSD
+133 IYTIAEAKAASS
-146 LNNLIKMRGKVT
+146 NANKLIKMRGKVT
-158 ASLGKSAY
+158 ASLGTSAY
-166 ISDTTGGAYIYNWS
+166 ISDSTGGAYIYNWS
-180 FNSADT
+180 FNNADT

-203 FIVHSNS
+203 FIVHSNK
-210 KDKNGNQNERGLQIS
+210 KDKNGNQIERGLQIS
-225 NWNSEKRERVSGT
+225 NYNSGSRVNGT

-249 MKPIELDEA
+249 MEPIELDEA
-258 GYKALTYDKVGNLYT
+258 GFKALTYDKVGNLYT
-273 FEAEYVSGNP
+273 FEAEYVSGKP
-283 KEKGVNVKFKL
+283 SKGTGVDVKFKL
-294 GNTDIVLR
+294 GNTDITLR
-302 TDKYDPASPSD
+302 TDRFDPAAPSD

-382 YTIEEGIDLASLE
+382 YTIEEGSNLASLE
-395 NGVLTI
+395 NSVLTI

-459 PRIDYGLYDKVFIAD
+459 PRIDSGLYDKVFIAD

-486 EQLTGINVG
+486 EQLNGINVG
-495 DLIEFTGDIS
+495 DLIEFTGDIQ
-505 HFPNGSV
+505 HYKQGDV
-512 TTYETRNNVIT
+512 TTYETKNNVIT
-523 KLTEADPS
+523 KLTEADSS

-539 LTSSSATF
+539 LTSSSAAF
-547 TFGQDNISKAYKIN
+547 TFGQANISKAYKIN

-569 EDSSGNMTVKFTLG
+569 EDSNGNMTVKFTLG
-583 SNEYDLFMDSRD
+583 SNEYELFMDSRD
-595 YEITKDPFTKLTVGT
+595 YDITKDPFTKLTAGA
-610 VFNANVFAAASNFF
+610 VFNADVFAAASNFF

-629 EIISQQ
+629 EITSQQ
-635 EVLTMDK
+635 EVLTLDK
-642 EKAEINIHGNDKT
+642 EEGTINIHGNDKT
-655 LQLNATYT
+655 LQLNATY
-663 GGSNTDPIVWSSS
+663 GGTNTAPIVWSSS
-676 AESVATVDQN
+676 VESVATVNQN

-695 ETIITAKKSETLSV
+695 ETIITAKKSETLKV

-717 ENITKVKVSFNSDIA
+717 VNITKVTISASDLTKMGTAGAVNQEVKGIKFEISNGIVNVANIRVYQGQTLKLTSNIGLMTKVVFTCTASGD
-732 DLLTIDDSA
+732 A
-741 KTATLT
+741 KYGPGCFTGTNYTAGEEETGTWELAAGASSLTLT
-747 TQGITFLIKQEGS
+747 ASKKQVRITQ
-760 PTPLSQM
+760 
-767 KDYLSSSNSLRFYQG
+767 
-782 YSMEIS
+782 MEIS
-788 VASGTIK
+788 YIPSA
-795 AIKPDSYA
+795 
-803 KKAFTAKNISSTDF
+803 
-817 TVTDIDTVS
+817 
-826 MKNTT
+826 
-831 SSKISMKAVKQVQIF
+831 
-846 SLEFTLGE
+846 E

>member
-109 TVKITATYKGET
+109 SIKITATYKGET
-121 IEKTVEVAEGEH
+121 IEKTVKVAEGEH

-166 ISDTTGGAYIYNWS
+166 ISDSTGGAYIYNWS
-180 FNSADT
+180 FNNADT

-203 FIVHSNS
+203 FIVHST
-210 KDKNGNQNERGLQIS
+210 NGGERGLQIS
-225 NWNSEKRERVSGT
+225 NWNSEKKERVNGT
-238 SAIVSTTEVEA
+238 SAIVSTTKVEA
-249 MKPIELDEA
+249 MEPIELDEA
-258 GYKALTYDKVGNLYT
+258 GFKALTYDKVGNLYT
-273 FEAEYVSGNP
+273 FEAEYVSGKP
-283 KEKGVNVKFKL
+283 SKGTGVNVKFKL

-302 TDKYDPASPSD
+302 TDSYDPAAPSD
-313 TLVTG
+313 TLVAG
-318 KKYKITAPLSW
+318 KTYKITAPLSW

-360 YVGQKVTLETTASGV
+360 YVGEIVNLETTASGV

-382 YTIEEGIDLASLE
+382 YTIEEGSNLASLE

-431 ALSKLSELKSMTSGK
+431 TLSKLSALKSMTTGK

-459 PRIDYGLYDKVFIAD
+459 PRSDSGLYDKVFIAD
-474 GEDYFILYKVKP
+474 EEDYFILYKVQP

-495 DLIEFTGDIS
+495 DLIEFTGDIQ
-505 HFPNGSV
+505 HYKQADV
-512 TTYETRNNVIT
+512 TTYETAHNVIT
-523 KLTEADPS
+523 KLTEADSS

-539 LTSSSATF
+539 LTSSSAAF
-547 TFGQDNISKAYKIN
+547 TFGQANISKAYKIN
-561 QGVVISNT
+561 QAVVISNT
-569 EDSSGNMTVKFTLG
+569 EDSKGNMTVKFTLG
-583 SNEYDLFMDSRD
+583 SNEYELFMDSRD
-595 YEITKDPFTKLTVGT
+595 YDITKDPFTKLKAGA
-610 VFNANVFAAASNFF
+610 VFNADVFAAASNFF

-629 EIISQQ
+629 DITGEQ
-635 EVLTMDK
+635 EVLTLDK
-642 EKAEINIHGNDKT
+642 KEGEINIRGNDKT

-695 ETIITAKKSETLSV
+695 ETIITAKKSETLKA

-717 ENITKVKVSFNSDIA
+717 ENITKVTVSFSSDIA
-732 DLLTIDDSA
+732 DLLTIDNSA

-747 TQGITFLIKQEGS
+747 TQGITFLIKQEDS

-767 KDYLSSSNSLRFYQG
+767 KDYLSRNSLRFYKG

-803 KKAFTAKNISSTDF
+803 KKAFTANNISSNDF

-831 SSKISMKAVKQVQIF
+831 SSKISMTAVSQVQIY
-846 SLEFTLGE
+846 SLEFTLGD

>member
-33 QPSNNPTTP
+33 QPSSNPTTP

-133 IYTIAEAKAASSD
+133 IYTIAEAKAANS
-146 LNNLIKMRGKVT
+146 NANKLIKMRGKVT
-158 ASLGKSAY
+158 ASLGTSAY
-166 ISDTTGGAYIYNWS
+166 ISDSTGGAYIYNWS
-180 FNSADT
+180 FNNADT

-225 NWNSEKRERVSGT
+225 NYNSGSRVSGT

-258 GYKALTYDKVGNLYT
+258 GYKALTYYKVGNLYT
-273 FEAEYVSGNP
+273 FEAEYVSGKP
-283 KEKGVNVKFKL
+283 SKGTGVNVKFKL

-302 TDKYDPASPSD
+302 TDKFDPAAPSD
-313 TLVTG
+313 TLVAG

-343 IVEAD
+343 IVDAD
-348 AKPLEVSYTGNA
+348 AKPLEVSYTGDA
-360 YVGQKVTLETTASGV
+360 YVGKEVTLVTTANGV

-382 YTIEEGIDLASLE
+382 YTIEEGSDLASLE
-395 NGVLTI
+395 NDVLTI

-459 PRIDYGLYDKVFIAD
+459 PRIDSGLYDKVFIAD

-486 EQLTGINVG
+486 EQLNGINVG
-495 DLIEFTGDIS
+495 DLIEFTGDIQ
-505 HFPNGSV
+505 HYKQGDV
-512 TTYETRNNVIT
+512 TTYETKNNVIT
-523 KLTEADPS
+523 KLTEADSS

-539 LTSSSATF
+539 LTSTSAAF
-547 TFGQDNISKAYKIN
+547 AFGQANISKAYKIN
-561 QGVVISNT
+561 QGVVVSNT

-583 SNEYDLFMDSRD
+583 SNEYELFMDSRD
-595 YEITKDPFTKLTVGT
+595 YDITKDPFTKLTAGA
-610 VFNANVFAAASNFF
+610 VFNADVFAAASNFF

-629 EIISQQ
+629 EITSQQ
-635 EVLTMDK
+635 EVLTLDK
-642 EKAEINIHGNDKT
+642 EEGTINIHGNDKT
-655 LQLNATYT
+655 LQLNATY
-663 GGSNTDPIVWSSS
+663 GGTNTAPIVWSSS
-676 AESVATVDQN
+676 VESVATVDQN

-717 ENITKVKVSFNSDIA
+717 ENITKVTISASDLTEAVAGAVNQEVKGIKIEISTGLVNVANIRVYKGQTLKLTSNIGLMTKVVFTCIA
-732 DLLTIDDSA
+732 SGDA
-741 KTATLT
+741 KYGPGCFTGTNYTAGEEQTGTWELAAGASSLTLT
-747 TQGITFLIKQEGS
+747 ASKQQVRITQ
-760 PTPLSQM
+760 
-767 KDYLSSSNSLRFYQG
+767 
-782 YSMEIS
+782 MEIS
-788 VASGTIK
+788 YIPSA
-795 AIKPDSYA
+795 
-803 KKAFTAKNISSTDF
+803 
-817 TVTDIDTVS
+817 
-826 MKNTT
+826 
-831 SSKISMKAVKQVQIF
+831 
-846 SLEFTLGE
+846 E

>member
-1 MKKMKK
+1 MKKMKKMKK

-95 ATVSGNKITFTGNG
+95 ATVSGNKITFTGSG
-109 TVKITATYKGET
+109 SIKITATYKGET

-133 IYTIAEAKAASSD
+133 IYTIAEAKAAKSD
-146 LNNLIKMRGKVT
+146 MNNLIKMRGKVT

-166 ISDTTGGAYIYNWS
+166 ISDSTGGAYIYNWS

-203 FIVHSNS
+203 FIVHST
-210 KDKNGNQNERGLQIS
+210 NGGERGLQIS
-225 NWNSEKRERVSGT
+225 NYNREKKERVNGT

-258 GYKALTYDKVGNLYT
+258 GFKALTYDKVGNLYT
-273 FEAEYVSGNP
+273 FEAEYVSGKP
-283 KEKGVNVKFKL
+283 SKETGVNVKFKL

-302 TDKYDPASPSD
+302 TDSYDPAVPSD

-360 YVGQKVTLETTASGV
+360 YVGKEVTLVTTASGV

-382 YTIEEGIDLASLE
+382 YTIEEGSNLASLE

-431 ALSKLSELKSMTSGK
+431 ALSKLSELKSMTTGK

-459 PRIDYGLYDKVFIAD
+459 PRSDFGLYDKVFVAD
-474 GEDYFILYKVKP
+474 GEDYFILYKVQP

-505 HFPNGSV
+505 HYTNGSV
-512 TTYETRNNVIT
+512 TTYETKNNVIT
-523 KLTEADPS
+523 KLTEADSS

-539 LTSSSATF
+539 LTSTSAAF
-547 TFGQDNISKAYKIN
+547 AFGQANISKAYKIN
-561 QGVVISNT
+561 QGVVVSNT

-595 YEITKDPFTKLTVGT
+595 YDITKDPFTKLTAGA
-610 VFNANVFAAASNFF
+610 VFNANVFAAATNFF

-629 EIISQQ
+629 EITSQQ
-635 EVLTMDK
+635 EVFTMDK
-642 EKAEINIHGNDKT
+642 ESTFRINIHGNDKT

-695 ETIITAKKSETLSV
+695 ETIITAKKSETLKA
-709 QAKITVVD
+709 QARITVVD
-717 ENITKVKVSFNSDIA
+717 ENITTVTVSFNSDIA

-760 PTPLSQM
+760 TTPLSDM
-767 KDYLSSSNSLRFYQG
+767 KKYLSKNSLRFYKG

-795 AIKPDSYA
+795 AIKPDSYSS
-803 KKAFTAKNISSTDF
+803 KAFTKDNIQSNDF

-831 SSKISMKAVKQVQIF
+831 SSKISMTARNQVRIF
-846 SLEFTLGE
+846 SLEFTLGD

>member
-22 LVSCGNENNPS
+22 LVSCGNESS

-109 TVKITATYKGET
+109 SIKITATYKGET

-133 IYTIAEAKAASSD
+133 IYTIAEAKAANS
-146 LNNLIKMRGKVT
+146 NANKLIKMRGKVT
-158 ASLGKSAY
+158 ASLGTSAY
-166 ISDTTGGAYIYNWS
+166 ISDSTGGAYIYNWS
-180 FNSADT
+180 FNNADT

-203 FIVHSNS
+203 FIVHST
-210 KDKNGNQNERGLQIS
+210 NGGERGLQIS
-225 NWNSEKRERVSGT
+225 NYNREKKERVNGT

-249 MKPIELDEA
+249 MEPIELDEA
-258 GYKALTYDKVGNLYT
+258 GFKALTYDKVGNLYT
-273 FEAEYVSGNP
+273 FEAEYVSGKP
-283 KEKGVNVKFKL
+283 SKGTGVNVKFKL

-302 TDKYDPASPSD
+302 TDSYDPAVPSD

-474 GEDYFILYKVKP
+474 GEDYFILYKVQP
-486 EQLTGINVG
+486 EQLTGIKVG

-505 HFPNGSV
+505 HYANGSV
-512 TTYETRNNVIT
+512 TTYETKNNVIT

-539 LTSSSATF
+539 LTSSSAAF
-547 TFGQDNISKAYKIN
+547 AFGQDNISKAYKIN

-583 SNEYDLFMDSRD
+583 SYEYDLFMDSRD
-595 YEITKDPFTKLTVGT
+595 YDITKDPFTKLTAGA
-610 VFNANVFAAASNFF
+610 VFNADVFAAATNFF

-629 EIISQQ
+629 EIVSQQ
-635 EVLTMDK
+635 EMLTMDK

-695 ETIITAKKSETLSV
+695 ETIITAKKSETLKA
-709 QAKITVVD
+709 QAKITVVN
-717 ENITKVKVSFNSDIA
+717 ENITTVTVSFNSDIA
-732 DLLTIDDSA
+732 NLLTIDDSA
-741 KTATLT
+741 KTATFT
-747 TQGITFLIKQEGS
+747 TKGITFLIKQEDS
-760 PTPLSQM
+760 PTPISDV
-767 KDYLSSSNSLRFYQG
+767 KNYLSKNSLRFYQG

-795 AIKPDSYA
+795 AISPDSFSS
-803 KKAFTAKNISSTDF
+803 KAFTKDSISSTDF
-817 TVTDIDTVS
+817 TVTDTDTVS
-826 MKNTT
+826 MNNTT
-831 SSKISMKAVKQVQIF
+831 SSKISMTAKSQVRIF

>member
-109 TVKITATYKGET
+109 SIKITATYKGET

-133 IYTIAEAKAASSD
+133 IYTIAEAKAATSNA
-146 LNNLIKMRGKVT
+146 NNLIKMRGKVT
-158 ASLGKSAY
+158 ASLGTSAY
-166 ISDTTGGAYIYNWS
+166 ISDSTGGAYIYNWS
-180 FNSADT
+180 FNNADT

-203 FIVHSNS
+203 FIVHSNK
-210 KDKNGNQNERGLQIS
+210 KDKNGNQIERGLQIS
-225 NWNSEKRERVSGT
+225 NYNSGSRVNGT

-249 MKPIELDEA
+249 MEPIELDEA
-258 GYKALTYDKVGNLYT
+258 GFKALTYDKVGNLYT
-273 FEAEYVSGNP
+273 FEAEYVSGKP
-283 KEKGVNVKFKL
+283 SKGTGVDVKFKL
-294 GNTDIVLR
+294 GNTDITLR
-302 TDKYDPASPSD
+302 TDKFDPAAPSD

-348 AKPLEVSYTGNA
+348 SKPLEVSYTGNA
-360 YVGQKVTLETTASGV
+360 YVGEFVNLVTTASGV

-382 YTIEEGIDLASLE
+382 YTIEEGSNLASLE

-459 PRIDYGLYDKVFIAD
+459 PRIDSGLYDKVFIAD

-495 DLIEFTGDIS
+495 DLIEFTGDIQ
-505 HFPNGSV
+505 HYKQGDV

-531 IVKPTATE
+531 IIKPTATE

-547 TFGQDNISKAYKIN
+547 TFGQANISKAYKIN
-561 QGVVISNT
+561 QGVVVSNT

-583 SNEYDLFMDSRD
+583 SNEYELFMDSRD
-595 YEITKDPFTKLTVGT
+595 YDITKDPFTKLTAGA
-610 VFNANVFAAASNFF
+610 VFNADVFAAASNFF

-629 EIISQQ
+629 EITSQQ
-635 EVLTMDK
+635 EVLTLDK
-642 EKAEINIHGNDKT
+642 EEGTINIHGNNKT
-655 LQLNATYT
+655 LQLNATY
-663 GGSNTDPIVWSSS
+663 GGTNTAPIVWSSS
-676 AESVATVDQN
+676 VESVATVNQN

-717 ENITKVKVSFNSDIA
+717 VNITKVTISASDLTEMETAGAVNQEVKGIKFEISNGIVNVANIRVYQGQTLKLTSNIGLMTKVVFTCTASGD
-732 DLLTIDDSA
+732 A
-741 KTATLT
+741 KYGPGCFKGTNYTAGEEQTGTWELAAGASSLTLT
-747 TQGITFLIKQEGS
+747 ASKKQVRITQ
-760 PTPLSQM
+760 
-767 KDYLSSSNSLRFYQG
+767 
-782 YSMEIS
+782 MEIS
-788 VASGTIK
+788 YIPSA
-795 AIKPDSYA
+795 
-803 KKAFTAKNISSTDF
+803 
-817 TVTDIDTVS
+817 
-826 MKNTT
+826 
-831 SSKISMKAVKQVQIF
+831 
-846 SLEFTLGE
+846 E

>member
-22 LVSCGNENNPS
+22 LVSCGNESS
-33 QPSNNPTTP
+33 QPSSNPTTP

-109 TVKITATYKGET
+109 SIKITATYKGET
-121 IEKTVEVAEGEH
+121 IKKTVEVAEGEH

-146 LNNLIKMRGKVT
+146 ASHLIKMRGKVT
-158 ASLGKSAY
+158 ASLGTSAY

-180 FNSADT
+180 YNNADT
-186 AITNKSFTVGQ
+186 AITNKAFTVGQ

-203 FIVHSNS
+203 FIVHSNK
-210 KDKNGNQNERGLQIS
+210 KDKNGNQIERGLQIS
-225 NWNSEKRERVSGT
+225 NYNSGSRVNGT

-273 FEAEYVSGNP
+273 FEAEYVSGKP
-283 KEKGVNVKFKL
+283 SKGTGVDVKFKL

-302 TDKYDPASPSD
+302 TDKFDPAAPSD
-313 TLVTG
+313 TLVAG

-348 AKPLEVSYTGNA
+348 SKPLEVSYTGDA
-360 YVGQKVTLETTASGV
+360 YVGEFVNLVTTASGV

-382 YTIEEGIDLASLE
+382 YTIEEGSNLASLA

-418 TLTAEVTINATAL
+418 TLTAEVTINATVL
-431 ALSKLSELKSMTSGK
+431 TLSKLSELKSMTTGK

-459 PRIDYGLYDKVFIAD
+459 PRSDSGLYDKVFIAD
-474 GEDYFILYKVKP
+474 GENYFILYKVLP

-495 DLIEFTGDIS
+495 DLIEFTGDIQ
-505 HFPNGSV
+505 HYKQADV
-512 TTYETRNNVIT
+512 TTYETKNNVIT
-523 KLTEADPS
+523 KLTEADSS

-539 LTSSSATF
+539 LTSSSAAF
-547 TFGQDNISKAYKIN
+547 AFGQANISKAYKIN
-561 QGVVISNT
+561 QGVVTSNT
-569 EDSSGNMTVKFTLG
+569 KDSKGNMTVKFTLG
-583 SNEYDLFMDSRD
+583 SNEYELFMDSRD
-595 YEITKDPFTKLTVGT
+595 YDITKDPFTNLKVGA
-610 VFNANVFAAASNFF
+610 VFNADVFAAASNFF

-629 EIISQQ
+629 EITGEQ
-635 EVLTMDK
+635 EVLTLDK
-642 EKAEINIHGNDKT
+642 KEGEINIHGNDKT

-663 GGSNTDPIVWSSS
+663 GTNADPIVWSSS
-676 AESVATVDQN
+676 AESVASVDQN

-695 ETIITAKKSETLSV
+695 ETIITAKKSETLYA

-717 ENITKVKVSFNSDIA
+717 KNVTTVTIKPTDFGLTDVQKTNVDKTIKGLNFKISGSNTSGICTFKADCFGIYKGNKIEISSTLGLINKVIFTCKANGTAEYGPGNFTGANYTAGTENTGIWELAAGASSLSLTAFKAQVRIT
-732 DLLTIDDSA
+732 
-741 KTATLT
+741 
-747 TQGITFLIKQEGS
+747 Q
-760 PTPLSQM
+760 
-767 KDYLSSSNSLRFYQG
+767 
-782 YSMEIS
+782 MEIS
-788 VASGTIK
+788 YIS
-795 AIKPDSYA
+795 
-803 KKAFTAKNISSTDF
+803 TA
-817 TVTDIDTVS
+817 
-826 MKNTT
+826 
-831 SSKISMKAVKQVQIF
+831 
-846 SLEFTLGE
+846 E

>member
-22 LVSCGNENNPS
+22 LVSCGNQQ

-109 TVKITATYKGET
+109 SVKITATYKGET

-133 IYTIAEAKAASSD
+133 IYTIAEAKAAKSD
-146 LNNLIKMRGKVT
+146 MNNLIKMRGKVT

-180 FNSADT
+180 FNDADT

-203 FIVHSNS
+203 FIVHST
-210 KDKNGNQNERGLQIS
+210 NGGERGLQIS
-225 NWNSEKRERVSGT
+225 NWNSGSRVNGT

-313 TLVTG
+313 TLVAG

-348 AKPLEVSYTGNA
+348 SEPLEVSYTGDA
-360 YVGQKVTLETTASGV
+360 YVGEFVNLVTTASGV

-382 YTIEEGIDLASLE
+382 YTIEEGSNLASLA

-418 TLTAEVTINATAL
+418 TLTAEVTINATVL
-431 ALSKLSELKSMTSGK
+431 TLSKLSELKSMTEGKK

-453 MGYTGT
+453 MGYTET
-459 PRIDYGLYDKVFIAD
+459 PRSKSGLYDKVFIAD
-474 GEDYFILYKVKP
+474 GEDYYILYKVLP

-495 DLIEFTGDIS
+495 DLIEFTGYINNFKQSD
-505 HFPNGSV
+505 V
-512 TTYETRNNVIT
+512 TTYETTSNVIT
-523 KLTEADPS
+523 KLTEADSS

-539 LTSSSATF
+539 LTSSSAAF
-547 TFGQDNISKAYKIN
+547 AFGQTNISKAYKIN

-569 EDSSGNMTVKFTLG
+569 KDSKGNMIVEFTLG
-583 SNEYDLFMDSRD
+583 LNEYELFINSSD
-595 YEITKDPFTKLTVGT
+595 YDITKDSFTKLIPGA
-610 VFNANVFAAASNFF
+610 VFNADVFAAATNFF

-629 EIISQQ
+629 EITGQQ

-642 EKAEINIHGNDKT
+642 EEGTINIHGNDKT
-655 LQLNATYT
+655 LQLKATYA

-686 GLVTGVAVG
+686 GLVNGVAVG
-695 ETIITAKKSETLSV
+695 ETIITAKKSETLKV

-717 ENITKVKVSFNSDIA
+717 KNVTTVTIKTTDFDLTGVQKSSVDKTIKGLNFKISGPNNQGICNFKSNYFGIYKGNKIEISSNLGLINKVIFTCNA
-732 DLLTIDDSA
+732 NGTA
-741 KTATLT
+741 KGGPKNFTGTNYTAGEEETGTWELAAGASSLTLT
-747 TQGITFLIKQEGS
+747 ASGAQVQITQ
-760 PTPLSQM
+760 
-767 KDYLSSSNSLRFYQG
+767 
-782 YSMEIS
+782 MEIS
-788 VASGTIK
+788 YIPSA
-795 AIKPDSYA
+795 
-803 KKAFTAKNISSTDF
+803 
-817 TVTDIDTVS
+817 
-826 MKNTT
+826 
-831 SSKISMKAVKQVQIF
+831 
-846 SLEFTLGE
+846 E

>member
-22 LVSCGNENNPS
+22 LVSCGNQQQS
-33 QPSNNPTTP
+33 STP

-70 LIFKNNGSAIVEQ
+70 LIFKNNGSAIVDQ

-109 TVKITATYKGET
+109 SVKITATYKGET

-133 IYTIAEAKAASSD
+133 IYTIAEAKAAKSD
-146 LNNLIKMRGKVT
+146 ANNLIKMRGKVT

-166 ISDTTGGAYIYNWS
+166 ISDSTGGAYIYNWS
-180 FNSADT
+180 FNNADT

-225 NWNSEKRERVSGT
+225 NYNSGSRVSGT

-273 FEAEYVSGNP
+273 FEAEYVSGKP
-283 KEKGVNVKFKL
+283 SKGTGVNVKFKL

-302 TDKYDPASPSD
+302 TDKFDPAAPSD
-313 TLVTG
+313 TLVAG

-343 IVEAD
+343 IVDAD
-348 AKPLEVSYTGNA
+348 AKPLEVSYTGDA
-360 YVGQKVTLETTASGV
+360 YVGKEVTLVTTANGV

-382 YTIEEGIDLASLE
+382 YTIEEGSDLASLA
-395 NGVLTI
+395 NDVLTI

-453 MGYTGT
+453 MGHTGT
-459 PRIDYGLYDKVFIAD
+459 PRSDYGLYDKVFVAD
-474 GEDYFILYKVKP
+474 GEDYFILYKVQP
-486 EQLTGINVG
+486 EQLTGIKVG

-505 HFPNGSV
+505 HNANGSV
-512 TTYETRNNVIT
+512 TTYETKNNVIT
-523 KLTEADPS
+523 KLTEADSS

-539 LTSSSATF
+539 LTSTSAAF
-547 TFGQDNISKAYKIN
+547 AFGQANISKAYKIN
-561 QGVVISNT
+561 QGVVVSNT

-583 SNEYDLFMDSRD
+583 SNEYDLFIDSRD
-595 YEITKDPFTKLTVGT
+595 YDITKDPFTKLTVGA
-610 VFNANVFAAASNFF
+610 VFNADVFAAASNFF

-629 EIISQQ
+629 EITSQQ
-635 EVLTMDK
+635 EVLTLDK
-642 EKAEINIHGNDKT
+642 EEGTINIHGNDKT
-655 LQLNATYT
+655 LQLNATY
-663 GGSNTDPIVWSSS
+663 GGTNTAPIVWSSS
-676 AESVATVDQN
+676 VESVATVNQN

-717 ENITKVKVSFNSDIA
+717 ENITKVTISASDLTEAVAGAVNQEVKGIKIEISNGLVNVANIANIRVYKGKTLKLTSNIGLMTKVVFTCMESGD
-732 DLLTIDDSA
+732 A
-741 KTATLT
+741 KYGPGCFTGTNYTAGEEETGTWELAAGASSLTLT
-747 TQGITFLIKQEGS
+747 AEKGQVRITQ
-760 PTPLSQM
+760 
-767 KDYLSSSNSLRFYQG
+767 
-782 YSMEIS
+782 MEIS
-788 VASGTIK
+788 YIPSA
-795 AIKPDSYA
+795 
-803 KKAFTAKNISSTDF
+803 
-817 TVTDIDTVS
+817 
-826 MKNTT
+826 
-831 SSKISMKAVKQVQIF
+831 
-846 SLEFTLGE
+846 E

>member
-1 MKKMKK
+1 MKK

-22 LVSCGNENNPS
+22 LVSCGNESS

-70 LIFKNNGSAIVEQ
+70 LIFKNNGSAIADQ
-83 ASVVY
+83 KGVVY

-109 TVKITATYKGET
+109 SIKITATYKGET

-146 LNNLIKMRGKVT
+146 ANHLIKMRGKVT

-166 ISDTTGGAYIYNWS
+166 ISDSTGGAYIYNWS
-180 FNSADT
+180 FNNADT

-203 FIVHSNS
+203 FIVHST
-210 KDKNGNQNERGLQIS
+210 NGGERGLQIS
-225 NWNSEKRERVSGT
+225 NWNSEKKERVNGT

-283 KEKGVNVKFKL
+283 KVKGENVKFKL
-294 GNTDIVLR
+294 GNTEIVLR

-313 TLVTG
+313 TLVAG

-348 AKPLEVSYTGNA
+348 SKPLEVSYTGNA
-360 YVGQKVTLETTASGV
+360 YIGEKVTLVTTASGV

-382 YTIEEGIDLASLE
+382 YTIEEGSNLASLE

-401 TGEGTIKVKATY
+401 TGEGAIKVKATY

-431 ALSKLSELKSMTSGK
+431 TLSKLSELKSMTTGK

-459 PRIDYGLYDKVFIAD
+459 PRSDSGLYDKVFIAD
-474 GEDYFILYKVKP
+474 GEDYFILYEVQP

-495 DLIEFTGDIS
+495 DLIEFTGDIQ
-505 HFPNGSV
+505 HYKQADV
-512 TTYETRNNVIT
+512 TTYETKNNVIT
-523 KLTEADPS
+523 KLTEADSS

-539 LTSSSATF
+539 LTSSSAAF
-547 TFGQDNISKAYKIN
+547 AFGQANISKAYKIN
-561 QGVVISNT
+561 QGVVTSNT
-569 EDSSGNMTVKFTLG
+569 KDKSGNMTVKFTLG
-583 SNEYDLFMDSRD
+583 SNEYELFMDSRD
-595 YEITKDPFTKLTVGT
+595 YDITKDPFTELTAGA
-610 VFNANVFAAASNFF
+610 VFNADVFAAATNFF

-629 EIISQQ
+629 EITSQQ
-635 EVLTMDK
+635 EVLTLDK
-642 EKAEINIHGNDKT
+642 KEGTINIHGNNKT
-655 LQLNATYT
+655 LQLNATYA

-695 ETIITAKKSETLSV
+695 ETTITAKKSETLSV

-717 ENITKVKVSFNSDIA
+717 ENITKVTISASDLTEAAAGAVNQEVKGIKIEISTGLVNVANIRVYKGQTLKLTSNIGLMTKVVFTCIA
-732 DLLTIDDSA
+732 SGDA
-741 KTATLT
+741 KYGPGCFTGTNYTAGEKETGAWELAAGASSLTLT
-747 TQGITFLIKQEGS
+747 ASKNQVRITQ
-760 PTPLSQM
+760 
-767 KDYLSSSNSLRFYQG
+767 
-782 YSMEIS
+782 MEIS
-788 VASGTIK
+788 YIQSA
-795 AIKPDSYA
+795 
-803 KKAFTAKNISSTDF
+803 
-817 TVTDIDTVS
+817 
-826 MKNTT
+826 
-831 SSKISMKAVKQVQIF
+831 
-846 SLEFTLGE
+846 E

>member
-33 QPSNNPTTP
+33 QQPSNNPTTP

-70 LIFKNNGSAIVEQ
+70 LIFKNNGSAIADQ
-83 ASVVY
+83 KGVVY

-109 TVKITATYKGET
+109 SVKITATYKGET

-146 LNNLIKMRGKVT
+146 MNNLIKMRGKVT

-166 ISDTTGGAYIYNWS
+166 ISDSTGGAYIYNWS
-180 FNSADT
+180 FNNADT

-203 FIVHSNS
+203 FIVHST
-210 KDKNGNQNERGLQIS
+210 NGGERGLQIS
-225 NWNSEKRERVSGT
+225 NWNSEKKERVNGT

-283 KEKGVNVKFKL
+283 KDKGVNVKFKL

-302 TDKYDPASPSD
+302 TDKFDPASPSD
-313 TLVTG
+313 TLVAG

-360 YVGQKVTLETTASGV
+360 YVGKKVTLETTASGV

-382 YTIEEGIDLASLE
+382 YTIEEGSDLASLE
-395 NGVLTI
+395 NDVLTI

-431 ALSKLSELKSMTSGK
+431 TLSKLSELKSMTSGK

-459 PRIDYGLYDKVFIAD
+459 PRSDFGLYDKVFIAD
-474 GEDYFILYKVKP
+474 GEDYFILYKVQP
-486 EQLTGINVG
+486 EQLTGIKVG

-505 HFPNGSV
+505 HYPNGSV
-512 TTYETRNNVIT
+512 TTYETKNNVIT
-523 KLTEADPS
+523 KLTEADSS

-539 LTSSSATF
+539 LTSSSAAF
-547 TFGQDNISKAYKIN
+547 TFGQANISKAYKIN
-561 QGVVISNT
+561 QGVVVSNT
-569 EDSSGNMTVKFTLG
+569 EDSRGNMTVKFALG
-583 SNEYDLFMDSRD
+583 SNEYELFMDSRD
-595 YEITKDPFTKLTVGT
+595 YDITKDPFTKLTAGA

-629 EIISQQ
+629 EITSQQ
-635 EVLTMDK
+635 EVLTLDK
-642 EKAEINIHGNDKT
+642 KEGEINIHGNDKT

-663 GGSNTDPIVWSSS
+663 GSNTDPIVWSSS

-695 ETIITAKKSETLSV
+695 ETTITAKKSETLKV
-709 QAKITVVD
+709 QAKITIVD
-717 ENITKVKVSFNSDIA
+717 ENITKVTVSFSSDIA

-760 PTPLSQM
+760 NTPLSQM
-767 KDYLSSSNSLRFYQG
+767 KDYLSRNSLRFYKG

-803 KKAFTAKNISSTDF
+803 KKAFTADNISSNDF

-831 SSKISMKAVKQVQIF
+831 SSKISMTAVNQVQIY
-846 SLEFTLGE
+846 SLEFTLGN

>member
-109 TVKITATYKGET
+109 SIKITATYKGET
-121 IEKTVEVAEGEH
+121 IEKTVEVAKGEH
-133 IYTIAEAKAASSD
+133 IYTIAEAKAATSD
-146 LNNLIKMRGKVT
+146 MNNLIKMRGKVT

-166 ISDTTGGAYIYNWS
+166 ISDSTGGAYIYNWS
-180 FNSADT
+180 FNNADT

-203 FIVHSNS
+203 FIVHSN
-210 KDKNGNQNERGLQIS
+210 NGGERGLQIS
-225 NWNSEKRERVSGT
+225 NWNSEKKERVNGT

-313 TLVTG
+313 TLVAG

-360 YVGQKVTLETTASGV
+360 YVGKEVTLVTTANGV

-382 YTIEEGIDLASLE
+382 YTIEEGSDLASLE
-395 NGVLTI
+395 NDVLTI

-453 MGYTGT
+453 MGHTGT
-459 PRIDYGLYDKVFIAD
+459 PRSDYGLYDKVFVAD
-474 GEDYFILYKVKP
+474 GEDYFILYKVQP
-486 EQLTGINVG
+486 EQLTGIKVG

-505 HFPNGSV
+505 HYANGSV
-512 TTYETRNNVIT
+512 TTYETKNNVIT
-523 KLTEADPS
+523 KLTEADSS

-539 LTSSSATF
+539 LTSTSAAF
-547 TFGQDNISKAYKIN
+547 AFGQANISKAYKIN
-561 QGVVISNT
+561 QGVVVSNT

-595 YEITKDPFTKLTVGT
+595 YDITKDPFTKLTVGA

-629 EIISQQ
+629 EITSQQ
-635 EVLTMDK
+635 EVFTMDK

-655 LQLNATYT
+655 LQLNATYH
-663 GGSNTDPIVWSSS
+663 GSNTDPIVWSSS

-695 ETIITAKKSETLSV
+695 ETIITAKKSETLKV

-717 ENITKVKVSFNSDIA
+717 VNITKVTVAFNSEIA
-732 DLLTIDDSA
+732 NLLTIDDSA

-760 PTPLSQM
+760 NTPLSQM
-767 KDYLSSSNSLRFYQG
+767 KDYLSRNSLRFYKG

-803 KKAFTAKNISSTDF
+803 KKAFTADNISSDDF

-831 SSKISMKAVKQVQIF
+831 SSKISMKAENQVQIF

>member
-22 LVSCGNENNPS
+22 LVSCGNESS
-33 QPSNNPTTP
+33 QPSSNPTTP

-109 TVKITATYKGET
+109 SIKITATYKGET
-121 IEKTVEVAEGEH
+121 IEKTVEIAEGEH

-146 LNNLIKMRGKVT
+146 ASHLIKMRGKVT
-158 ASLGKSAY
+158 ASLGTSAY

-180 FNSADT
+180 YNNADT
-186 AITNKSFTVGQ
+186 AITNKAFTVGQ

-203 FIVHSNS
+203 FIVHST
-210 KDKNGNQNERGLQIS
+210 NGGERGLQIS
-225 NWNSEKRERVSGT
+225 NYNSGSRVSGT

-273 FEAEYVSGNP
+273 FEAEYVGGNP

-313 TLVTG
+313 TLVAG

-348 AKPLEVSYTGNA
+348 SEPLEVSYTGNA
-360 YVGQKVTLETTASGV
+360 YVGDKVTLVTTASGV

-382 YTIEEGIDLASLE
+382 YTIEEGSNLTSLE

-401 TGEGTIKVKATY
+401 TGEGAIKVKATY

-431 ALSKLSELKSMTSGK
+431 TLSKLSELKSMTTGK

-459 PRIDYGLYDKVFIAD
+459 PRSDSGLYDKVFIAD
-474 GEDYFILYKVKP
+474 GEDYFILYKVQP

-495 DLIEFTGDIS
+495 DLIEFTGDIQ
-505 HFPNGSV
+505 HYKQADV
-512 TTYETRNNVIT
+512 TTYETKNNVIT
-523 KLTEADPS
+523 KLTEADSS

-539 LTSSSATF
+539 LTSSSAAF
-547 TFGQDNISKAYKIN
+547 AFGQANISKAYKIN
-561 QGVVISNT
+561 KGVVVSNT
-569 EDSSGNMTVKFTLG
+569 EDSKGNMTVKFTLG

-595 YEITKDPFTKLTVGT
+595 YDITKDPFTKLKAGA
-610 VFNANVFAAASNFF
+610 VFNADVFAAASNFF

-629 EIISQQ
+629 QITGEQ
-635 EVLTMDK
+635 ELLTLDK
-642 EKAEINIHGNDKT
+642 KEGTINIHDNNKT

-663 GGSNTDPIVWSSS
+663 GTNASAIVWSSS
-676 AESVATVDQN
+676 VESVATVDQN

-695 ETIITAKKSETLSV
+695 ETIITAKKSETLKV

-717 ENITKVKVSFNSDIA
+717 ENITKVTISASDLTETAAGAVNQEVKGIKIEISNGMVNVANLRVYKGQTLKLTSNIGLMTKVAFTCTASGE
-732 DLLTIDDSA
+732 A
-741 KTATLT
+741 KYGPGCFTGTNYTAGEEETGTWELAAGASSLTLT
-747 TQGITFLIKQEGS
+747 ASTNQVRITQ
-760 PTPLSQM
+760 
-767 KDYLSSSNSLRFYQG
+767 
-782 YSMEIS
+782 MEIS
-788 VASGTIK
+788 YIPSA
-795 AIKPDSYA
+795 
-803 KKAFTAKNISSTDF
+803 
-817 TVTDIDTVS
+817 
-826 MKNTT
+826 
-831 SSKISMKAVKQVQIF
+831 
-846 SLEFTLGE
+846 E

>member
-109 TVKITATYKGET
+109 SIKITATYKGET

-133 IYTIAEAKAASSD
+133 IYTIAEAKAATSNA
-146 LNNLIKMRGKVT
+146 NNLIKMRGKVT
-158 ASLGKSAY
+158 ASLGTSAY
-166 ISDTTGGAYIYNWS
+166 ISDSTGGAYIYNWS
-180 FNSADT
+180 FNNADT

-203 FIVHSNS
+203 FIVHSNK
-210 KDKNGNQNERGLQIS
+210 KDKNGNQIERGLQIS
-225 NWNSEKRERVSGT
+225 NYNSGSSVNGT

-249 MKPIELDEA
+249 MEPIELDEA
-258 GYKALTYDKVGNLYT
+258 GFKALTYDKVGNLYT
-273 FEAEYVSGNP
+273 FEAEYVSGKP
-283 KEKGVNVKFKL
+283 SKGTGVDVKFKL
-294 GNTDIVLR
+294 GNTDITLR
-302 TDKYDPASPSD
+302 TDKFDPAAPSD

-382 YTIEEGIDLASLE
+382 YTIEEGSDLASLE

-459 PRIDYGLYDKVFIAD
+459 PRIDSGLYDKVFIAD

-495 DLIEFTGDIS
+495 DLIEFTGDIQ
-505 HFPNGSV
+505 HYKQGDV

-531 IVKPTATE
+531 IIKPTATE

-547 TFGQDNISKAYKIN
+547 TFGQANISKAYKIN
-561 QGVVISNT
+561 QGVVVSNT

-583 SNEYDLFMDSRD
+583 SNEYELFMDSRD
-595 YEITKDPFTKLTVGT
+595 YDITKDPFTKLTAGA
-610 VFNANVFAAASNFF
+610 VFNADVFAAASNFF

-629 EIISQQ
+629 EITSQQ
-635 EVLTMDK
+635 EVLTLDK
-642 EKAEINIHGNDKT
+642 EEGTINIHGNNKT
-655 LQLNATYT
+655 LQLNATY
-663 GGSNTDPIVWSSS
+663 GGTNTAPIVWSSS
-676 AESVATVDQN
+676 VESVATVDQN

-717 ENITKVKVSFNSDIA
+717 ENITKITISASDLTKAVAGAVNQEVKGIKIEISTGLVNVANIRVYKGQTLKLTSNIGLMTKVVFTCIA
-732 DLLTIDDSA
+732 SGDAKYGPGNFEGTNYTAGEEETGTWELAAGASSLSLTA
-741 KTATLT
+741 KGNQVRI
-747 TQGITFLIKQEGS
+747 TQ
-760 PTPLSQM
+760 
-767 KDYLSSSNSLRFYQG
+767 
-782 YSMEIS
+782 MEIS
-788 VASGTIK
+788 YIPA
-795 AIKPDSYA
+795 A
-803 KKAFTAKNISSTDF
+803 
-817 TVTDIDTVS
+817 
-826 MKNTT
+826 
-831 SSKISMKAVKQVQIF
+831 
-846 SLEFTLGE
+846 E

>member
-22 LVSCGNENNPS
+22 LVSCGNESS
-33 QPSNNPTTP
+33 QPSSNPTTP

-109 TVKITATYKGET
+109 SIKITATYKGET

-146 LNNLIKMRGKVT
+146 ASHLIKMRGKVT
-158 ASLGKSAY
+158 ASLGTSAY

-180 FNSADT
+180 YNNADT
-186 AITNKSFTVGQ
+186 AITNKAFTVGQ

-203 FIVHSNS
+203 FIVHSNK
-210 KDKNGNQNERGLQIS
+210 KDKNGNQIERGLQIS
-225 NWNSEKRERVSGT
+225 NYNSGSRVSGT

-273 FEAEYVSGNP
+273 FEAEYVSGKP
-283 KEKGVNVKFKL
+283 SKGTGVDVKFKL

-302 TDKYDPASPSD
+302 TDKFDPAAPSD
-313 TLVTG
+313 TLVAG

-329 FNGAQFAYASSGVS
+329 FNGSQFAYASSGVS

-360 YVGQKVTLETTASGV
+360 YVGKEVTLVTTASGV

-382 YTIEEGIDLASLE
+382 YTIEEGSDLASLE
-395 NGVLTI
+395 NDVLTI

-431 ALSKLSELKSMTSGK
+431 ALSKLSELKSMTTGK

-459 PRIDYGLYDKVFIAD
+459 PRIDSGLYDKVFVAD

-495 DLIEFTGDIS
+495 DLIEFTGDIQ
-505 HFPNGSV
+505 HYKQGDV
-512 TTYETRNNVIT
+512 TTYETKNNVIT
-523 KLTEADPS
+523 KLTEADSS

-539 LTSSSATF
+539 LTSSSAAF
-547 TFGQDNISKAYKIN
+547 AFGQANISKAFKIN
-561 QGVVISNT
+561 QGVVVSNT

-583 SNEYDLFMDSRD
+583 SNEYELFMDSRD
-595 YEITKDPFTKLTVGT
+595 YDITKDPFTKLTAGA
-610 VFNANVFAAASNFF
+610 VFNADVFAAASNFF

-629 EIISQQ
+629 EITSQQ
-635 EVLTMDK
+635 EVLTLDK
-642 EKAEINIHGNDKT
+642 EEGTINIHGNDKT
-655 LQLNATYT
+655 LQLNATY
-663 GGSNTDPIVWSSS
+663 GGTNTAPIVWSSS
-676 AESVATVDQN
+676 AESVATVNQN

-695 ETIITAKKSETLSV
+695 ETIITAKKSETLKV

-717 ENITKVKVSFNSDIA
+717 VNITKVTISASDLTEMETAGAVNQEVKGIKIEISNGIVNVANIRVYQGKTLKLTSNIGLMTKVVFTCTASGD
-732 DLLTIDDSA
+732 A
-741 KTATLT
+741 KYGPGCFTGTNYTAGEGETGTWELAAGASSLTLT
-747 TQGITFLIKQEGS
+747 ASKKQVRITQ
-760 PTPLSQM
+760 
-767 KDYLSSSNSLRFYQG
+767 
-782 YSMEIS
+782 MEIS
-788 VASGTIK
+788 YIPSA
-795 AIKPDSYA
+795 
-803 KKAFTAKNISSTDF
+803 
-817 TVTDIDTVS
+817 
-826 MKNTT
+826 
-831 SSKISMKAVKQVQIF
+831 
-846 SLEFTLGE
+846 E

>member
-22 LVSCGNENNPS
+22 LVSCGNESS

-109 TVKITATYKGET
+109 SIKITATYKGET

-133 IYTIAEAKAASSD
+133 IYTIAEAKAASS
-146 LNNLIKMRGKVT
+146 NASHLIKMRGKVT
-158 ASLGKSAY
+158 ASLGTSAY

-180 FNSADT
+180 YNNADT
-186 AITNKSFTVGQ
+186 AITNKAFTVGQ

-203 FIVHSNS
+203 FIVHST
-210 KDKNGNQNERGLQIS
+210 NGGERGLQIS
-225 NWNSEKRERVSGT
+225 NYNSGSRVSGT

-273 FEAEYVSGNP
+273 FEAEYVSGNQ

-313 TLVTG
+313 TLAAG

-348 AKPLEVSYTGNA
+348 AKPLEVSYTGNT
-360 YVGQKVTLETTASGV
+360 YVGDKVTLVTTASGV

-382 YTIEEGIDLASLE
+382 YTIEEGSDLASLE

-418 TLTAEVTINATAL
+418 TLTAEVTINATSL
-431 ALSKLSELKSMTSGK
+431 TLSKLSKLKSMTSGK

-453 MGYTGT
+453 MGYTET
-459 PRIDYGLYDKVFIAD
+459 PRSDSKLYDKVFIAD
-474 GEDYFILYKVKP
+474 GEDYFILYKVQP
-486 EQLTGINVG
+486 EQLTGIKVG

-505 HFPNGSV
+505 HYPNESV
-512 TTYETRNNVIT
+512 TTYETKNNVIT
-523 KLTEADPS
+523 KLTEADSS

-539 LTSSSATF
+539 LTSSSAAF
-547 TFGQDNISKAYKIN
+547 TFGQANISKAYKIN
-561 QGVVISNT
+561 QGVVVSNT
-569 EDSSGNMTVKFTLG
+569 KDSKGNMTVKFTLG
-583 SNEYDLFMDSRD
+583 SNEYELFMDSRD
-595 YEITKDPFTKLTVGT
+595 YDITKDPFTKLTAGAA
-610 VFNANVFAAASNFF
+610 FNADVFAAASNFF

-629 EIISQQ
+629 EITSQQ

-642 EKAEINIHGNDKT
+642 KEGTINIHGNNKT
-655 LQLNATYT
+655 LQLNATYA

-686 GLVTGVAVG
+686 GLVTGVTVG
-695 ETIITAKKSETLSV
+695 ETTITAKKSETLSV

-717 ENITKVKVSFNSDIA
+717 ENITKVTISSSDLTETEAGAVNQEVKGIKIEISTGLVNVANFRVYKGQTLKLTSNIGLMTKVVFTCTASGEAKYGPGSFTGTNY
-732 DLLTIDDSA
+732 
-741 KTATLT
+741 TAGEEETGAWELAAGASSLTLT
-747 TQGITFLIKQEGS
+747 ASKNQVRITQ
-760 PTPLSQM
+760 
-767 KDYLSSSNSLRFYQG
+767 
-782 YSMEIS
+782 MEIS
-788 VASGTIK
+788 YIPSA
-795 AIKPDSYA
+795 
-803 KKAFTAKNISSTDF
+803 
-817 TVTDIDTVS
+817 
-826 MKNTT
+826 
-831 SSKISMKAVKQVQIF
+831 
-846 SLEFTLGE
+846 E

>member
-22 LVSCGNENNPS
+22 LVSCGNESS
-33 QPSNNPTTP
+33 QPSSNPTTP

-109 TVKITATYKGET
+109 SIKITATYKGET

-146 LNNLIKMRGKVT
+146 ASHLIKMRGKVT
-158 ASLGKSAY
+158 ASLGTSAY

-180 FNSADT
+180 YNNADT
-186 AITNKSFTVGQ
+186 AITNKAFTVGQ

-203 FIVHSNS
+203 FIVHST
-210 KDKNGNQNERGLQIS
+210 NGGERGLQIS
-225 NWNSEKRERVSGT
+225 NWNSEKRERVNGT

-283 KEKGVNVKFKL
+283 KDKGVNVKFKL

-313 TLVTG
+313 TLVAG

-360 YVGQKVTLETTASGV
+360 YVGDKVTLVTTASGV

-382 YTIEEGIDLASLE
+382 YTIEEGSDLASLE

-401 TGEGTIKVKATY
+401 TGEGAIKVKATY

-431 ALSKLSELKSMTSGK
+431 TLSKLSELKSMTTGK

-459 PRIDYGLYDKVFIAD
+459 PRSDSGLYDKVFIAD
-474 GEDYFILYKVKP
+474 GEDYFILYKVQP

-495 DLIEFTGDIS
+495 DLIEFTGDIQ
-505 HFPNGSV
+505 HYKQADV
-512 TTYETRNNVIT
+512 TTYETKNNVIT
-523 KLTEADPS
+523 KLTEADSS

-547 TFGQDNISKAYKIN
+547 AFGQANISKAYKIN
-561 QGVVISNT
+561 QGVVVSNT

-583 SNEYDLFMDSRD
+583 SNEYELFMDSRD
-595 YEITKDPFTKLTVGT
+595 YDITKDPFTKLTAGA
-610 VFNANVFAAASNFF
+610 VFNANVFAAVSNFF

-629 EIISQQ
+629 EITGEQ
-635 EVLTMDK
+635 EVLTLDK
-642 EKAEINIHGNDKT
+642 KEGEINIHGNDKT
-655 LQLNATYT
+655 LQLNATYA

-695 ETIITAKKSETLSV
+695 ETTITAKKSETLSV

-717 ENITKVKVSFNSDIA
+717 ENITKVKVSFNSGIA
-732 DLLTIDDSA
+732 DLLTIDDST
-741 KTATLT
+741 KTATFT
-747 TQGITFLIKQEGS
+747 TQGITFLIKQGGS
-760 PTPLSQM
+760 NTPLSQM
-767 KDYLSSSNSLRFYQG
+767 KNYLSKNSLRFYKD

-803 KKAFTAKNISSTDF
+803 KKAFTAENISSKDF
-817 TVTDIDTVS
+817 TVTDTDTVS

-831 SSKISMKAVKQVQIF
+831 SSKISMTAVNQVQIY
-846 SLEFTLGE
+846 SLEFTLGD

>member
-1 MKKMKK
+1 MKK

-22 LVSCGNENNPS
+22 LVSCGN
-33 QPSNNPTTP
+33 QQQP

-48 PSVKNSYTF
+48 ASVKNPYTF

-109 TVKITATYKGET
+109 SVKITATYKGET

-133 IYTIAEAKAASSD
+133 IYTIAEAKAAKSD
-146 LNNLIKMRGKVT
+146 MNNLIKMRGKVT

-166 ISDTTGGAYIYNWS
+166 ISDSTGGAYIYNWS
-180 FNSADT
+180 FNDADT

-203 FIVHSNS
+203 FIVHST
-210 KDKNGNQNERGLQIS
+210 NGGERGLQIS
-225 NWNSEKRERVSGT
+225 NWNSGKKERVNGT

-258 GYKALTYDKVGNLYT
+258 GYKALTSDKVGNLYT
-273 FEAEYVSGNP
+273 FEAEYVSGKP
-283 KEKGVNVKFKL
+283 SKGTGVNVKFKL
-294 GNTDIVLR
+294 GSTDIVLR
-302 TDKYDPASPSD
+302 TDSYDPAVPSD

-348 AKPLEVSYTGNA
+348 SEPLEVSYTGDA
-360 YVGQKVTLETTASGV
+360 YVGEFVNLVTTASGV

-382 YTIEEGIDLASLE
+382 YTIEEGSNLASLA

-418 TLTAEVTINATAL
+418 TLTAEVTINATVL
-431 ALSKLSELKSMTSGK
+431 TLSKLSELKSMTKGEK

-459 PRIDYGLYDKVFIAD
+459 PRSDTGLYDKVFIAD
-474 GEDYFILYKVKP
+474 GENYFILYKVLP
-486 EQLTGINVG
+486 EQLAGINVG
-495 DLIEFTGDIS
+495 DLIEFTGYIQHYKQAD
-505 HFPNGSV
+505 V
-512 TTYETRNNVIT
+512 TTYETVTNVIT
-523 KLTEADPS
+523 KLTEADSS

-539 LTSSSATF
+539 LTSSSAAF
-547 TFGQDNISKAYKIN
+547 TFGQANISKAYKIN

-569 EDSSGNMTVKFTLG
+569 KDSKGNMTVKFTLG
-583 SNEYDLFMDSRD
+583 LNEYELFINSSD
-595 YEITKDPFTKLTVGT
+595 YDITKDSFTKLKAGA
-610 VFNANVFAAASNFF
+610 VFNADVFAAATNFF

-629 EIISQQ
+629 EITGEQ
-635 EVLTMDK
+635 EVLTLDK
-642 EKAEINIHGNDKT
+642 KEGTINIQDNNKT
-655 LQLNATYT
+655 LQLNATYA
-663 GGSNTDPIVWSSS
+663 GGTNTDPIVWSSS

-695 ETIITAKKSETLSV
+695 ETIVTAKKSETLSV

-717 ENITKVKVSFNSDIA
+717 EKITKV
-732 DLLTIDDSA
+732 TI
-741 KTATLT
+741 
-747 TQGITFLIKQEGS
+747 
-760 PTPLSQM
+760 
-767 KDYLSSSNSLRFYQG
+767 SSSDLTVTEAGAVNQEVKGIKIEISTGLINVANIRVYKGQTLKLTSNIGLMTKVVFTCTASGEAKYGPGCFTGTNYTAGEEKTGTWELTAGASSLSLTAEANQVRITQ
-782 YSMEIS
+782 MEIS
-788 VASGTIK
+788 YIPSA
-795 AIKPDSYA
+795 
-803 KKAFTAKNISSTDF
+803 
-817 TVTDIDTVS
+817 
-826 MKNTT
+826 
-831 SSKISMKAVKQVQIF
+831 
-846 SLEFTLGE
+846 E

>member
-22 LVSCGNENNPS
+22 LVSCGNESS

-109 TVKITATYKGET
+109 SIKITATYKGET

-133 IYTIAEAKAASSD
+133 IYTIAEAKAASS
-146 LNNLIKMRGKVT
+146 NANKLIKMRGKVT
-158 ASLGKSAY
+158 ASLGTSAY

-180 FNSADT
+180 FNNADT

-225 NWNSEKRERVSGT
+225 NYYSGSRVSGT

-273 FEAEYVSGNP
+273 FEAEYVSGKP
-283 KEKGVNVKFKL
+283 SKGTGVNVKFKL

-302 TDKYDPASPSD
+302 TDKFDPAAPSD
-313 TLVTG
+313 TLVAG

-348 AKPLEVSYTGNA
+348 SKSLEVSYTGDA
-360 YVGQKVTLETTASGV
+360 YVGEFVNLVTTASGV

-382 YTIEEGIDLASLE
+382 YTIEEGSNLASLA

-431 ALSKLSELKSMTSGK
+431 TLSKLSELKSMTKGKK

-453 MGYTGT
+453 MGHTGT
-459 PRIDYGLYDKVFIAD
+459 PRSDSGLYDKVFVAD
-474 GEDYFILYKVKP
+474 GEDYFILYKVLP

-495 DLIEFTGDIS
+495 DLIEFTGYIKNYKQSD
-505 HFPNGSV
+505 V
-512 TTYETRNNVIT
+512 TTYETVTNVIT
-523 KLTEADPS
+523 KLTETDSS

-539 LTSSSATF
+539 LTSSSAAF
-547 TFGQDNISKAYKIN
+547 AFGQANISKAYKIN
-561 QGVVISNT
+561 QGVVVSNT
-569 EDSSGNMTVKFTLG
+569 EDSKGNMTVKFTIG
-583 SNEYDLFMDSRD
+583 SNEYELFMDSRD
-595 YEITKDPFTKLTVGT
+595 YDITKDPFTKLTVGA
-610 VFNANVFAAASNFF
+610 VFNADVFAAATNFF

-629 EIISQQ
+629 EITGEQ
-635 EVLTMDK
+635 EVLTLDK
-642 EKAEINIHGNDKT
+642 KEGTINIHGNDKT

-663 GGSNTDPIVWSSS
+663 GTNTAAIV
-676 AESVATVDQN
+676 
-686 GLVTGVAVG
+686 
-695 ETIITAKKSETLSV
+695 
-709 QAKITVVD
+709 
-717 ENITKVKVSFNSDIA
+717 
-732 DLLTIDDSA
+732 
-741 KTATLT
+741 
-747 TQGITFLIKQEGS
+747 
-760 PTPLSQM
+760 
-767 KDYLSSSNSLRFYQG
+767 
-782 YSMEIS
+782 
-788 VASGTIK
+788 
-795 AIKPDSYA
+795 
-803 KKAFTAKNISSTDF
+803 
-817 TVTDIDTVS
+817 
-826 MKNTT
+826 
-831 SSKISMKAVKQVQIF
+831 
-846 SLEFTLGE
+846 

>member
-109 TVKITATYKGET
+109 SIKITATYKGET

-133 IYTIAEAKAASSD
+133 IYTIAEAKAATSD
-146 LNNLIKMRGKVT
+146 MNNLIKMRGKVT

-166 ISDTTGGAYIYNWS
+166 ISDSTGGAYIYNWS
-180 FNSADT
+180 FNNADT

-203 FIVHSNS
+203 FIVHSN
-210 KDKNGNQNERGLQIS
+210 NGGERGLQIS
-225 NWNSEKRERVSGT
+225 NWNSEKKERVNGT

-273 FEAEYVSGNP
+273 FEAEYVSGKP
-283 KEKGVNVKFKL
+283 SKGTGANVKFKL

-302 TDKYDPASPSD
+302 TDKFDPAAPSD
-313 TLVTG
+313 TLVAG
-318 KKYKITAPLSW
+318 KTYKITAPLSW
-329 FNGAQFAYASSGVS
+329 LNGAQFAYASSGVS

-360 YVGQKVTLETTASGV
+360 YVGKEVTLVTTANGV

-382 YTIEEGIDLASLE
+382 YTIEEGSDLASLE
-395 NGVLTI
+395 NDVLTI

-453 MGYTGT
+453 MGHTGT
-459 PRIDYGLYDKVFIAD
+459 PRSDYGLYDKVFIAD
-474 GEDYFILYKVKP
+474 GEDYFILYKVQP
-486 EQLTGINVG
+486 EQLTGIKVG

-512 TTYETRNNVIT
+512 TTYETINNVIT

>member
-133 IYTIAEAKAASSD
+133 IYTIAEAKAANS
-146 LNNLIKMRGKVT
+146 NANKLIKMRGKVT
-158 ASLGKSAY
+158 ASLGTSAY
-166 ISDTTGGAYIYNWS
+166 ISDSTGGAYIYNWS
-180 FNSADT
+180 FNNADT

-225 NWNSEKRERVSGT
+225 NYNSGSRVSGT

-273 FEAEYVSGNP
+273 FEAEYVSGKP
-283 KEKGVNVKFKL
+283 SKGTGVNVKFKL

-302 TDKYDPASPSD
+302 TDKFDPAAPSD
-313 TLVTG
+313 TLVAG

-348 AKPLEVSYTGNA
+348 SEPLEVSYTGDA
-360 YVGQKVTLETTASGV
+360 YVGEFVNLVTTASGV

-382 YTIEEGIDLASLE
+382 YTIEEGSNLASLA

-418 TLTAEVTINATAL
+418 TLTAEVTINATNL
-431 ALSKLSELKSMTSGK
+431 TLSKLSELKSMTEGKK

-453 MGYTGT
+453 MGHTGT
-459 PRIDYGLYDKVFIAD
+459 PRSDSGLYDKVFVAD
-474 GEDYFILYKVKP
+474 GQDYFILYKVLP
-486 EQLTGINVG
+486 EQLTEINVG
-495 DLIEFTGDIS
+495 DLIEFTGCIKNFKQPD
-505 HFPNGSV
+505 V
-512 TTYETRNNVIT
+512 TTYETVTNVIT
-523 KLTEADPS
+523 KLTEADSS

-539 LTSSSATF
+539 LTSSSAAF
-547 TFGQDNISKAYKIN
+547 AFGQTNISKAYKIN
-561 QGVVISNT
+561 QGVVVSNT
-569 EDSSGNMTVKFTLG
+569 KDSKGNMTVKFTLG

-595 YEITKDPFTKLTVGT
+595 YDITKDPFTNLKVGA
-610 VFNANVFAAASNFF
+610 VFNADVFAAATNFF

-629 EIISQQ
+629 EITGEQ
-635 EVLTMDK
+635 EVLTIDK
-642 EKAEINIHGNDKT
+642 KEGTINIHGNDKT
-655 LQLNATYT
+655 LQLNAIYT
-663 GGSNTDPIVWSSS
+663 GTNTGAIVWSSS

-695 ETIITAKKSETLSV
+695 ETTITAKKSETLYV
-709 QAKITVVD
+709 EAKITVVD
-717 ENITKVKVSFNSDIA
+717 KNV
-732 DLLTIDDSA
+732 
-741 KTATLT
+741 T
-747 TQGITFLIKQEGS
+747 T
-760 PTPLSQM
+760 
-767 KDYLSSSNSLRFYQG
+767 
-782 YSMEIS
+782 
-788 VASGTIK
+788 VTIK
-795 AIKPDSYA
+795 
-803 KKAFTAKNISSTDF
+803 STDF
-817 TVTDIDTVS
+817 GLNG
-826 MKNTT
+826 KQT
-831 SSKISMKAVKQVQIF
+831 SSVDKTINDLNFKISGSNTSGICDFREDHIRIFKGNKIEISTNLGLINKVIFTCTASGKAKYGPGNFTGTNYTAGEEETGTWELAAGASSLSLTAKENQVRITQMEIYYI
-846 SLEFTLGE
+846 SSAK

>member
-22 LVSCGNENNPS
+22 LVSCGNENNS
-33 QPSNNPTTP
+33 SQQPSNNPTTP

-109 TVKITATYKGET
+109 SIKITATYKGET

-133 IYTIAEAKAASSD
+133 IYTIAEAKAAKSD
-146 LNNLIKMRGKVT
+146 MNNLIKMRGKVT

-166 ISDTTGGAYIYNWS
+166 ISDSTGGAYIYNWS
-180 FNSADT
+180 FNNADT

-203 FIVHSNS
+203 FIVHSTN
-210 KDKNGNQNERGLQIS
+210 NGERGLQIS
-225 NWNSEKRERVSGT
+225 NWNSEKRERVNGT

-258 GYKALTYDKVGNLYT
+258 GFKALTYDKVGNLYT
-273 FEAEYVSGNP
+273 FEAEYVSGKPSQGN
-283 KEKGVNVKFKL
+283 GVDVKFKL
-294 GNTDIVLR
+294 GNTDITLR
-302 TDKYDPASPSD
+302 TDKFDPAVPSD
-313 TLVTG
+313 TLVVG

-343 IVEAD
+343 IVEGD
-348 AKPLEVSYTGNA
+348 SKPLEVSYTGNA
-360 YVGQKVTLETTASGV
+360 YVGEKVTLETTASGV
-375 KVTEGVT
+375 NVTEGVT
-382 YTIEEGIDLASLE
+382 YTIEEGSNLASLE

-418 TLTAEVTINATAL
+418 TLTAEVTINATSL

-459 PRIDYGLYDKVFIAD
+459 PRIDYGLYDKVFVAD

-495 DLIEFTGDIS
+495 DLIEFTGDIQ
-505 HFPNGSV
+505 HYKQGDV
-512 TTYETRNNVIT
+512 TTYETKNNVIT
-523 KLTEADPS
+523 KLTEADSS

-539 LTSSSATF
+539 LTSSSAAF
-547 TFGQDNISKAYKIN
+547 AFGQANISKAYKIN
-561 QGVVISNT
+561 QGVVVSNT

-583 SNEYDLFMDSRD
+583 SNEYELFMDSRD
-595 YEITKDPFTKLTVGT
+595 YDITKDPFTNLKVGA
-610 VFNANVFAAASNFF
+610 VFNADVFAAASNFF

-629 EIISQQ
+629 EITSQQ
-635 EVLTMDK
+635 EVLTLDK
-642 EKAEINIHGNDKT
+642 EEGTINIHGNDKT
-655 LQLNATYT
+655 LQLNATY
-663 GGSNTDPIVWSSS
+663 GGTNTAPIVWSSS

-695 ETIITAKKSETLSV
+695 ETIITAKKSETLKV

-717 ENITKVKVSFNSDIA
+717 VNITKVTISASDLTEMGTAGAVNQEVKGIKLEISNGIVNVANIRVYQGQTLKLTSNIGLMTKVVFTCTASGD
-732 DLLTIDDSA
+732 A
-741 KTATLT
+741 KYGPGCFTGTNYTAGEEETGTWELAAGASSLTLT
-747 TQGITFLIKQEGS
+747 ASKKQVRITQ
-760 PTPLSQM
+760 
-767 KDYLSSSNSLRFYQG
+767 
-782 YSMEIS
+782 MEIS
-788 VASGTIK
+788 YIPSA
-795 AIKPDSYA
+795 
-803 KKAFTAKNISSTDF
+803 
-817 TVTDIDTVS
+817 
-826 MKNTT
+826 
-831 SSKISMKAVKQVQIF
+831 
-846 SLEFTLGE
+846 E

>member
-22 LVSCGNENNPS
+22 LVSCGNESS
-33 QPSNNPTTP
+33 QPSSNPTTP

-109 TVKITATYKGET
+109 SIKITATYKGET

-133 IYTIAEAKAASSD
+133 IYTIAEAKAAKSD
-146 LNNLIKMRGKVT
+146 MNNLIKMRGKVT

-180 FNSADT
+180 FNDADT

-203 FIVHSNS
+203 FIVHST
-210 KDKNGNQNERGLQIS
+210 NGGERGLQIS
-225 NWNSEKRERVSGT
+225 NWNSGSRVNGT

-302 TDKYDPASPSD
+302 TDKNDPASPSD
-313 TLVTG
+313 TLVAG

-348 AKPLEVSYTGNA
+348 SEPLEVSYTGDA
-360 YVGQKVTLETTASGV
+360 YVGEFVNLVTTASGV

-382 YTIEEGIDLASLE
+382 YTIEEGSNLASLA

-418 TLTAEVTINATAL
+418 TLTAEVTINATVL
-431 ALSKLSELKSMTSGK
+431 TLSKLSELKSMTEGKK

-453 MGYTGT
+453 MGYTET
-459 PRIDYGLYDKVFIAD
+459 PRSKSGLYDKVFIAD
-474 GEDYFILYKVKP
+474 GEDYYILYKVLP

-495 DLIEFTGDIS
+495 DLIEFTGYINNFKQSD
-505 HFPNGSV
+505 V
-512 TTYETRNNVIT
+512 TTYETTSNVIT
-523 KLTEADPS
+523 KLTEADSS

-539 LTSSSATF
+539 LTSSSAAF
-547 TFGQDNISKAYKIN
+547 AFGQTNISKAYKIN

-569 EDSSGNMTVKFTLG
+569 KDSKGNMIVEFTLG
-583 SNEYDLFMDSRD
+583 LNEYELFINSSD
-595 YEITKDPFTKLTVGT
+595 YDITKDSFTKLIPGA
-610 VFNANVFAAASNFF
+610 VFNADVFAAATNFF

-629 EIISQQ
+629 EITGQQ

-642 EKAEINIHGNDKT
+642 EEGTINIHGNDKT
-655 LQLNATYT
+655 LQLKATYA

-686 GLVTGVAVG
+686 GLVNGVAVG
-695 ETIITAKKSETLSV
+695 ETIITAKKSETLKV

-717 ENITKVKVSFNSDIA
+717 KNVTTVTIKTTDFDLTGVQKSSVDKTIKGLNFKISGPNNQGICNFKSNYFGIYKGNKIEISSNLGLINKVIFTCNA
-732 DLLTIDDSA
+732 NGTA
-741 KTATLT
+741 KGGPKNFTGTNYTAGEEETGTWELAAGASSLTLT
-747 TQGITFLIKQEGS
+747 ASEAQVQITQ
-760 PTPLSQM
+760 
-767 KDYLSSSNSLRFYQG
+767 
-782 YSMEIS
+782 MEIS
-788 VASGTIK
+788 YIPSA
-795 AIKPDSYA
+795 
-803 KKAFTAKNISSTDF
+803 
-817 TVTDIDTVS
+817 
-826 MKNTT
+826 
-831 SSKISMKAVKQVQIF
+831 
-846 SLEFTLGE
+846 E

>member
-133 IYTIAEAKAASSD
+133 IYTIAEAKAATSD
-146 LNNLIKMRGKVT
+146 MNNLIKMRGKVT

-180 FNSADT
+180 FNNADT
-186 AITNKSFTVGQ
+186 AITNKAFTVGQ

-203 FIVHSNS
+203 FIVHST
-210 KDKNGNQNERGLQIS
+210 NGGERGLQIS
-225 NWNSEKRERVSGT
+225 NWNSEKKERVSGT

-258 GYKALTYDKVGNLYT
+258 GFKALTSDKVGNLYT
-273 FEAEYVSGNP
+273 FEAEYVSGKP
-283 KEKGVNVKFKL
+283 SKGTGVDVKFKL
-294 GNTDIVLR
+294 GNTDITLR
-302 TDKYDPASPSD
+302 TDKFDPAAPSD

-360 YVGQKVTLETTASGV
+360 YVGKEVTLVTTANGV

-382 YTIEEGIDLASLE
+382 YTIEEGSDLASLE
-395 NGVLTI
+395 NDVLTI

-453 MGYTGT
+453 MGHTGT
-459 PRIDYGLYDKVFIAD
+459 PRSDYGLYDKVFVAD
-474 GEDYFILYKVKP
+474 GEDYFILYKVQP

-495 DLIEFTGDIS
+495 DLIEFTGDIQ
-505 HFPNGSV
+505 HYKQGDV
-512 TTYETRNNVIT
+512 TTYETKNNVIT
-523 KLTEADPS
+523 KLTEADSS

-539 LTSSSATF
+539 LTSSSAAF
-547 TFGQDNISKAYKIN
+547 TFGQANISKAFKIN
-561 QGVVISNT
+561 SGVVVSNT
-569 EDSSGNMTVKFTLG
+569 KDSSGNMTVKFTLG
-583 SNEYDLFMDSRD
+583 SNEYELFMDSRD
-595 YEITKDPFTKLTVGT
+595 YDITKDPFTKLTAGA
-610 VFNANVFAAASNFF
+610 VFNADVFAAASNFF

-629 EIISQQ
+629 EITSQQ
-635 EVLTMDK
+635 EVLTLDK
-642 EKAEINIHGNDKT
+642 EEGTINIHGNDKT
-655 LQLNATYT
+655 LQLNATY
-663 GGSNTDPIVWSSS
+663 GGTNTAPIVWSSS
-676 AESVATVDQN
+676 AESVATVNKN

-695 ETIITAKKSETLSV
+695 ETIITAKKSETLKV

-717 ENITKVKVSFNSDIA
+717 VNITKVTISASDLTEMGTAGAVNQEVKGIKFEISNGIVNVANIRVYQGQTLKLTSNIGLMTKVVF
-732 DLLTIDDSA
+732 TC
-741 KTATLT
+741 TASGDAIYGPGCFTGTNYTAGEEETGTWELAAGASSLTLT
-747 TQGITFLIKQEGS
+747 ASKKQVRITQ
-760 PTPLSQM
+760 
-767 KDYLSSSNSLRFYQG
+767 
-782 YSMEIS
+782 MEIS
-788 VASGTIK
+788 YIPSA
-795 AIKPDSYA
+795 
-803 KKAFTAKNISSTDF
+803 
-817 TVTDIDTVS
+817 
-826 MKNTT
+826 
-831 SSKISMKAVKQVQIF
+831 
-846 SLEFTLGE
+846 E